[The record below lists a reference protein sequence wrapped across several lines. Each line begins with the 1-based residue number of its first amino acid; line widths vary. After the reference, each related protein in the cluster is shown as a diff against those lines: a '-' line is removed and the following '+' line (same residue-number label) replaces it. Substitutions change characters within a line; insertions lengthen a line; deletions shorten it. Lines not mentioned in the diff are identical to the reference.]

1 MTNKKFKK
9 AAMALALTACVAAA
23 PLTANAESSENAV
36 DAQVPA
42 AVDHAGTD
50 TAADAPEAE
59 APEKKSPPLVTIS
72 SETTEAAAPVENQ
85 EGDRAEGM
93 LEDRETEDKKITT
106 DVVYDERDITYNE
119 DGTPKTEDASGK
131 VVQKEED
138 KTPEEPGESE
148 TPKAPEEPGES
159 ETPKAPTEIS
169 SDETITD
176 IVGDA
181 GKEIGTA
188 TKKETTEQE
197 TTITP
202 TGPDSEELVDST
214 VNEDGSVTNRY
225 ETSHT
230 ADKTTT
236 NTTTGTVTA
245 DTKEIFVTDGKGV
258 DLKQEL
264 GKDYQEKLKWDT
276 VDGTSF
282 NGYTVGSM
290 EEDGDRQTYTLTK
303 HTEDTDLEMTGED
316 IAKLIEAD
324 YTKTENEDGS
334 YTLTKTIK
342 TAAGE
347 QTVYIK
353 VTGNKAS
360 KIVDTVLT
368 VDVKKGE
375 HTETGEVKQDEVK
388 LPNATDSGLT
398 FKDKDGNDIDVDLN
412 ELLKNEKTETVNENG
427 DKVITVKDGNK
438 TYEIV
443 YHETNEYTDAQV
455 KDIGADKLADLLNS
469 NPANGTF
476 TVKNGKVCKVVNGE
490 ACEISYDDA
499 TKLLKKVQ
507 ISVTMTDADNQL
519 SKDNGTLEDAK
530 LRAKKDALQKALA
543 EAIYACTGTT
553 VDPSSLSITDEDV
566 SLPEGVDN
574 VVANRDKLK
583 RTYIYTA
590 SDGKQYTFTYKF
602 AYDDTRNN
610 ITGFGDDVMKVGYFT
625 GGIHVKSEEDVEAA
639 DGKTDHKRALIES
652 GIFVSGDATAETNG
666 AYTTITKD
674 SPLYGLGV
682 DFKTAPKNAVAG
694 SIKSDDTGRIIEYQT
709 TDGKTIKLSYESVEV
724 PDSNLPSYAPVDGK
738 TNINSKSFTRVT
750 WEAWDLGEIRN
761 EEQADDQWTI
771 SSGKDESGGLTYTI
785 VDKKN
790 NVTYDDL
797 IRVGSNRFTK
807 TVEKDGVKTTYTIT
821 VEPGNLGEDMTLDKL
836 AERYGVDGT
845 AITVKDGVASFTR
858 DGKQYQV
865 GYGSQLKIET
875 VLTTEGTVTTDAD
888 QAELL
893 EKIQQ
898 MQKDLQDGEIL
909 DVGGYQVTI
918 STSKDEIIEIL
929 HKVGETTDFTRLTR
943 EELKALLEKE
953 KAEADA
959 AGKSYTG
966 DMDVSHPEYSNKNL
980 YGKPDTGI
988 FATKKKE
995 YLSYD
1000 GNYIQHLELN
1010 ATTKADLLKDAD
1022 GNVSQTD
1029 CVLVDKKL
1037 EYSDDLDKLID
1048 SQGTSVVNLQDK
1060 IGYDIPMDRYEYAR
1074 TSFSDGDKL
1083 NWNVRNNHPTAST
1096 YYKVTGTVAYNQYKP
1111 EDGKTKFTQEE
1122 AEALLKKLQEEGY
1135 ADASIVAFYSTEHSH
1150 MQTDENATYRIYL
1163 NKSKLTSYGYL
1174 SYDSNTCTNAHNWNQ
1189 PMYGLSNRVF
1199 NPDAYC
1205 GGYDL
1210 GLTGFRQVDDK
1221 TFVAQ
1226 GKKTITVSRI
1236 LPATTLT
1243 NNHLTITDSAQKADT
1258 GSGVSGRYNYTTTV
1272 SGSRVNYSALGTA
1285 THETWK
1291 EAAQQTTERTGE
1303 QGDGTLSYTYRST
1316 QDASVD
1322 AESAHKEETVVRH
1335 GTADYEYTYT
1345 ASKDEVEITT
1355 DSRTETTTP
1364 ETPETPDTPVSPED
1378 PTTPPVQD
1386 ATPDAPAE
1394 TPVTPENP
1402 ADSPVQ
1408 DATPDAAPAAAAT
1421 ATRLPQTGVNWI
1433 AALAMS
1439 LSGLTLMAAGAFT
1452 SLFRKSKH

>member
-9 AAMALALTACVAAA
+9 AAMALALTACVAAT
-23 PLTANAESSENAV
+23 PLAANAETPENAV
-36 DAQVPA
+36 PVENKERS
-42 AVDHAGTD
+42 
-50 TAADAPEAE
+50 EAE
-59 APEKKSPPLVTIS
+59 TPAQQA
-72 SETTEAAAPVENQ
+72 SESANTAPVENQ
-85 EGDRAEGM
+85 EHKNAEGI

-106 DVVYDERDITYNE
+106 DVEYTDREFTYNE
-119 DGTPKTEDASGK
+119 DGTVKSEESSGPI
-131 VVQKEED
+131 VQKEMDKSTEAASGETAGEGKD
-138 KTPEEPGESE
+138 SEGSAKTPEAGETTEEGKGIEAPDADISEPV
-148 TPKAPEEPGES
+148 K
-159 ETPKAPTEIS
+159 
-169 SDETITD
+169 
-176 IVGDA
+176 DA
-181 GKEIGTA
+181 EGKIIGTA
-188 TKKETTEQE
+188 SKEERTEQE

-202 TGPDSEELVDST
+202 TSPDSEKLVDST
-214 VNEDGSVTNRY
+214 VNPDGSVTNRY

-245 DTKEIFVTDGKGV
+245 DTKEIFVTDGKEV

-303 HTEDTDLEMTGED
+303 HTKDTDLEMTGED
-316 IAKLIEAD
+316 LAKLLEAD
-324 YTKTENEDGS
+324 YTKTENDDGS
-334 YTLTKTIK
+334 YTLTKSIRTS
-342 TAAGE
+342 AGE
-347 QTVYIK
+347 QTVYIT
-353 VTGNKAS
+353 VTGNKATRT
-360 KIVDTVLT
+360 VDTTLK
-368 VDVKKGE
+368 VDVKKSE
-375 HTETGEVKQDEVK
+375 HTGSAEVKQDDVM
-388 LPNATDSGLT
+388 LPNKTDKTLT
-398 FKDKDGNDIDVDLN
+398 FTDKNSNTFHVDLD
-412 ELLKNEKTETVNENG
+412 ELLQKPDKTESTNAAG
-427 DKVITVKDGNK
+427 DKVITVKDGSK

-443 YHETNEYTDAQV
+443 YHETSEYADAQV
-455 KDIGADKLADLLNS
+455 KDMSADELAKLLNS
-469 NPANGTF
+469 NPGNGTF
-476 TVKNGKVCKVVNGE
+476 TVKDGKVCKVVNGE
-490 ACEISYDDA
+490 ACEISYNDA
-499 TKLLKKVQ
+499 SQLLKKVQ

-519 SKDNGTLEDAK
+519 SKDNGTLEDAE
-530 LRAKKDALQKALA
+530 LRAKKAALQKALA
-543 EAIYACTGTT
+543 DAIEACTGTK
-553 VDPSSLSITDEDV
+553 VDPSSLNITDEDV
-566 SLPEGVDN
+566 SLPEGVEN
-574 VVANRDKLK
+574 VFENRDKLK

-590 SDGKQYTFTYKF
+590 SDGKKYTFTYNFVYNDKPSSVSG
-602 AYDDTRNN
+602 AGYK
-610 ITGFGDDVMKVGYFT
+610 GAGYFMD
-625 GGIHVKSEEDVEAA
+625 GIHVGTEEIVADA
-639 DGKTDHKRALIES
+639 DGKTDHKSTLIES
-652 GIFVSGDATAETNG
+652 GVFVSGNATTDANG

-694 SIKSDDTGRIIEYQT
+694 SIKYDDTGRIIEYQT

-750 WEAWDLGEIRN
+750 WEAWDLGEIHN
-761 EEQADDQWTI
+761 EEQADDQWTL
-771 SSGKDESGGLTYTI
+771 SSSKDESGSLTYTI

-790 NVTYDDL
+790 NVTYDNL
-797 IRVGSNRFTK
+797 VRVGSNSYTK
-807 TVEKDGVKTTYTIT
+807 TVTDENGVKTTYTVT
-821 VEPGNLGEDMTLDKL
+821 VEPGSLSESRALTEL
-836 AERYGVDGT
+836 AERYGVDRT
-845 AITVKDGVASFTR
+845 AITVKDGVASFTK

-865 GYGSQLKIET
+865 SYGSQLKIET

-909 DVGGYQVTI
+909 DVGGYQVTF
-918 STSKDEIIEIL
+918 STTKEEIIEIL

-980 YGKPDTGI
+980 YGRPDTGI

-1096 YYKVTGTVAYNQYKP
+1096 YYKVSGTVAYNQYKL
-1111 EDGKTKFTQEE
+1111 EDSTSELTKEQ
-1122 AEALLKKLQEEGY
+1122 AEALLKKLQAEGY
-1135 ADASIVAFYSTEHSH
+1135 ADASIVTFYTTEHEH
-1150 MQTDENATYRIYL
+1150 QQTERNASYRIYL
-1163 NKSKLTSYGYL
+1163 NKSELISYGYL

-1189 PMYGLSNRVF
+1189 AMYGLSNKYF

-1210 GLTGFRQVDDK
+1210 GLTGFRQVEDG

-1364 ETPETPDTPVSPED
+1364 ETPETPDTPVSPEG

-1386 ATPDAPAE
+1386 ATPDDAE

-1402 ADSPVQ
+1402 ANPSVQ
-1408 DATPDAAPAAAAT
+1408 DATPDTVAA
-1421 ATRLPQTGVNWI
+1421 LPKTGVNWFT
-1433 AALAMS
+1433 ALAMA
-1439 LSGLTLMAAGAFT
+1439 LSGMALTVAGAFT
-1452 SLFRKSKH
+1452 SLFAKSKH

>member
-9 AAMALALTACVAAA
+9 AAMALALTACVAAT
-23 PLTANAESSENAV
+23 PLAANAETPENAV
-36 DAQVPA
+36 PVENKERS
-42 AVDHAGTD
+42 
-50 TAADAPEAE
+50 EAE
-59 APEKKSPPLVTIS
+59 TPAQQA
-72 SETTEAAAPVENQ
+72 SESANTAPVENQ
-85 EGDRAEGM
+85 EHKNAEGI

-106 DVVYDERDITYNE
+106 DVEYTDREFTYNE
-119 DGTPKTEDASGK
+119 DGTVKSEESSGPI
-131 VVQKEED
+131 VQKEMDKSTEAASGETAGEGKD
-138 KTPEEPGESE
+138 SEGSAKTPEAGETTEEGKGIEAPDADISEPV
-148 TPKAPEEPGES
+148 K
-159 ETPKAPTEIS
+159 
-169 SDETITD
+169 
-176 IVGDA
+176 DA
-181 GKEIGTA
+181 EGKIIGTA
-188 TKKETTEQE
+188 SKEERTEQE

-202 TGPDSEELVDST
+202 TSPDSEKLVDST
-214 VNEDGSVTNRY
+214 VNPDGSVTNRY

-245 DTKEIFVTDGKGV
+245 DTKEIFVTDGKEV

-290 EEDGDRQTYTLTK
+290 KEDGDRQTYTLTK

-316 IAKLIEAD
+316 LAKLLEAD
-324 YTKTENEDGS
+324 YTKTENDDGS
-334 YTLTKTIK
+334 YTLTKSIRTS
-342 TAAGE
+342 AGE
-347 QTVYIK
+347 QTVYIT
-353 VTGNKAS
+353 VTGNKATRT
-360 KIVDTVLT
+360 VDTTLK
-368 VDVKKGE
+368 VDVKKSE
-375 HTETGEVKQDEVK
+375 HTGSAEVKQDDVT
-388 LPNATDSGLT
+388 LPNKTDKTLT
-398 FKDKDGNDIDVDLN
+398 FTDKDNNTFSVDLD
-412 ELLKNEKTETVNENG
+412 ELLQKQDKTESTNAAG
-427 DKVITVKDGNK
+427 DKVITVKDGSK

-443 YHETNEYTDAQV
+443 YHETSEYADAQV
-455 KDIGADKLADLLNS
+455 KDMSADELAKLLNS
-469 NPANGTF
+469 NPGNGTF
-476 TVKNGKVCKVVNGE
+476 TVKDGKVCKVVNGE

-499 TKLLKKVQ
+499 SQLLKKVQ

-519 SKDNGTLEDAK
+519 SKDNGTLEDAE
-530 LRAKKDALQKALA
+530 LRAKKAALQKALA
-543 EAIYACTGTT
+543 DAIEACTGTK
-553 VDPSSLSITDEDV
+553 VDPASLTLTDEDV
-566 SLPEGVDN
+566 SFPKEN
-574 VVANRDKLK
+574 ISANKDVLN
-583 RTYIYTA
+583 RTYVYTA
-590 SDGKQYTFTYKF
+590 SDGKKYTFTYNFVYNDKPSSVSG
-602 AYDDTRNN
+602 AGYK
-610 ITGFGDDVMKVGYFT
+610 GAGYFMD
-625 GGIHVKSEEDVEAA
+625 GIHVGTEEIVADA
-639 DGKTDHKRALIES
+639 DGKTDHKSTLIES
-652 GIFVSGDATAETNG
+652 GVFVSGNATTDANG

-694 SIKSDDTGRIIEYQT
+694 SIKYDDTGRIIEYQT

-738 TNINSKSFTRVT
+738 TNINSQSFTRVT

-771 SSGKDESGGLTYTI
+771 SSGKDESGSLTYTI

-797 IRVGSNRFTK
+797 IRVGSNSYTK
-807 TVEKDGVKTTYTIT
+807 TVTDENGVKTTYTVT
-821 VEPGNLGEDMTLDKL
+821 VEPGSLSESRALTEL
-836 AERYGVDGT
+836 AERYGVEAA

-888 QAELL
+888 QTELL

-953 KAEADA
+953 KSEADA

-1096 YYKVTGTVAYNQYKP
+1096 YYKVSGTVAYNQYKL
-1111 EDGKTKFTQEE
+1111 EDSTSELTKEQ
-1122 AEALLKKLQEEGY
+1122 AEALLKKLQAEGY
-1135 ADASIVAFYSTEHSH
+1135 ADASIVTFYTTEHEH
-1150 MQTDENATYRIYL
+1150 QQTERNASYRIYL
-1163 NKSKLTSYGYL
+1163 NKSELISYGYL

-1189 PMYGLSNRVF
+1189 AMYGLSNKYF

-1210 GLTGFRQVDDK
+1210 GLTGFRQVEDG

-1364 ETPETPDTPVSPED
+1364 ETPDTPDTPVSPVSPEG

-1386 ATPDAPAE
+1386 ATPDEAE
-1394 TPVTPENP
+1394 TPVNPENP
-1402 ADSPVQ
+1402 ANPSVQ
-1408 DATPDAAPAAAAT
+1408 DATPDSTVAA
-1421 ATRLPQTGVNWI
+1421 LPKTGVNWFT
-1433 AALAMS
+1433 ALAMA
-1439 LSGLTLMAAGAFT
+1439 LSGMALTVAGAFT
-1452 SLFRKSKH
+1452 SLFAKSKH

>member
-9 AAMALALTACVAAA
+9 AAMALALTACVAAT
-23 PLTANAESSENAV
+23 PLAANAETPENAV
-36 DAQVPA
+36 PVENKERS
-42 AVDHAGTD
+42 
-50 TAADAPEAE
+50 EAE
-59 APEKKSPPLVTIS
+59 TPAQQA
-72 SETTEAAAPVENQ
+72 SESANTAPVENQ
-85 EGDRAEGM
+85 EHENAEGI

-106 DVVYDERDITYNE
+106 DVEYTDREFTYNE
-119 DGTPKTEDASGK
+119 DGTVKSEESSGDI
-131 VVQKEED
+131 VQKEMD
-138 KTPEEPGESE
+138 KSTEAASGETTEEGKGIEAPDADISE
-148 TPKAPEEPGES
+148 PVK
-159 ETPKAPTEIS
+159 
-169 SDETITD
+169 
-176 IVGDA
+176 DA
-181 GKEIGTA
+181 EGKIIGTA
-188 TKKETTEQE
+188 SKEERTEQE

-202 TGPDSEELVDST
+202 TSPDSEKLVDST
-214 VNEDGSVTNRY
+214 VNPDGSVTNRY

-245 DTKEIFVTDGKGV
+245 DTKEIFVTDGKEV

-264 GKDYQEKLKWDT
+264 GEDYQEKLKWDT

-303 HTEDTDLEMTGED
+303 HTKDTDLEMTGED
-316 IAKLIEAD
+316 LAKLLEAD
-324 YTKTENEDGS
+324 YTKTENDDGS
-334 YTLTKTIK
+334 YTLTKSIRTS
-342 TAAGE
+342 AGE
-347 QTVYIK
+347 QTVYIT
-353 VTGNKAS
+353 VTGNKATRT
-360 KIVDTVLT
+360 VDTTLK
-368 VDVKKGE
+368 VDVKKSE
-375 HTETGEVKQDEVK
+375 HSGTADVKQDDVT
-388 LPNATDSGLT
+388 LPNKTDKTLT
-398 FKDKDGNDIDVDLN
+398 FTDKDNNTFSVDLD
-412 ELLKNEKTETVNENG
+412 ELLQKQDKTESTNAAG
-427 DKVITVKDGNK
+427 DKVITVKGGSK

-443 YHETNEYTDAQV
+443 YHETSEYADAQV
-455 KDIGADKLADLLNS
+455 KDMSADELAKLLNS
-469 NPANGTF
+469 DPGNGTF
-476 TVKNGKVCKVVNGE
+476 TVKDGKVCKVVNGE

-499 TKLLKKVQ
+499 SQLLKKVQ

-519 SKDNGTLEDAK
+519 SKDNGTLEDAE
-530 LRAKKDALQKALA
+530 LRAKKAALQKALA
-543 EAIYACTGTT
+543 DAIEACTGTK
-553 VDPSSLSITDEDV
+553 VDPASLTLTDEDV
-566 SLPEGVDN
+566 SFPKEN
-574 VVANRDKLK
+574 ISANKDVLN
-583 RTYIYTA
+583 RTYVYTA
-590 SDGKQYTFTYKF
+590 SDGKKYTFTYNFVYNDKPSSVSG
-602 AYDDTRNN
+602 AGYK
-610 ITGFGDDVMKVGYFT
+610 GAGYFMD
-625 GGIHVKSEEDVEAA
+625 GIHVGTEEIVADA
-639 DGKTDHKRALIES
+639 DGKTDHKSTLIES
-652 GIFVSGDATAETNG
+652 GVFVSGNATTDANG

-694 SIKSDDTGRIIEYQT
+694 SIKYDDTGRIIEYQT

-724 PDSNLPSYAPVDGK
+724 PDSDLPSYAPVDGK
-738 TNINSKSFTRVT
+738 TNINSQSFTRVT

-797 IRVGSNRFTK
+797 IRVGSNSYTK
-807 TVEKDGVKTTYTIT
+807 TVTDENGVKTTYTVT
-821 VEPGNLGEDMTLDKL
+821 VEPGSLSESRALTEL
-836 AERYGVDGT
+836 AERYGVDAA

-909 DVGGYQVTI
+909 DVGGYQVTF
-918 STSKDEIIEIL
+918 STTKEEIIEIL

-953 KAEADA
+953 KSEADA

-1010 ATTKADLLKDAD
+1010 ATTKTDLLKDAD

-1096 YYKVTGTVAYNQYKP
+1096 YYKVSGTVAYNQYKL
-1111 EDGKTKFTQEE
+1111 EDSTSELTKEQ
-1122 AEALLKKLQEEGY
+1122 AEALLKKLQAEGY
-1135 ADASIVAFYSTEHSH
+1135 ADASIVTFYTTEHEH
-1150 MQTDENATYRIYL
+1150 QQTSANASYRIYL
-1163 NKSKLTSYGYL
+1163 NKSELVSYGYL
-1174 SYDSNTCTNAHNWNQ
+1174 SYDSNTCVNAHNWNQ
-1189 PMYGLSNRVF
+1189 EMYGLKNKVF

-1210 GLTGFRQVDDK
+1210 GLTGFRQVEDG

-1303 QGDGTLSYTYRST
+1303 QVDGTLSYTYRST

-1364 ETPETPDTPVSPED
+1364 ETPETPDTPVSPEG

-1386 ATPDAPAE
+1386 ATPDDAE

-1402 ADSPVQ
+1402 ANPSVQ
-1408 DATPDAAPAAAAT
+1408 DATPDTVAA
-1421 ATRLPQTGVNWI
+1421 LPKTGVNWFT
-1433 AALAMS
+1433 ALAMA
-1439 LSGLTLMAAGAFT
+1439 LSGMALTVAGAFT
-1452 SLFRKSKH
+1452 SLFAKSKH

>member
-9 AAMALALTACVAAA
+9 AAMALALTACVAAT
-23 PLTANAESSENAV
+23 PLAANAETPENAV
-36 DAQVPA
+36 PVENKERS
-42 AVDHAGTD
+42 
-50 TAADAPEAE
+50 EAE
-59 APEKKSPPLVTIS
+59 TPAQQA
-72 SETTEAAAPVENQ
+72 SESANTAPVENQ
-85 EGDRAEGM
+85 EHKNAEGI

-106 DVVYDERDITYNE
+106 DVEYTDREFTYNE
-119 DGTPKTEDASGK
+119 DGTVKSEESSGHI
-131 VVQKEED
+131 VQKEMDKSTEAASGETAGEGKD
-138 KTPEEPGESE
+138 SEGSAKTPEAGETTEEGKGIEAPDADISEPV
-148 TPKAPEEPGES
+148 KD
-159 ETPKAPTEIS
+159 TE
-169 SDETITD
+169 
-176 IVGDA
+176 
-181 GKEIGTA
+181 GKVIGTA
-188 TKKETTEQE
+188 SKEERTEQE

-202 TGPDSEELVDST
+202 TSPDSEKLVDST
-214 VNEDGSVTNRY
+214 VNPDGSVTNRY

-245 DTKEIFVTDGKGV
+245 DTKEIFVTDGKEV

-316 IAKLIEAD
+316 LAKLLEAD
-324 YTKTENEDGS
+324 YTKTENDDGS
-334 YTLTKTIK
+334 YTLTKTIR
-342 TAAGE
+342 TSAGE
-347 QTVYIK
+347 QTVYIT
-353 VTGNKAS
+353 VTGNKATRT
-360 KIVDTVLT
+360 VDTVLN

-375 HTETGEVKQDEVK
+375 HSGTADVKQDDVT
-388 LPNATDSGLT
+388 LPNKTDKTLT
-398 FKDKDGNDIDVDLN
+398 FTDKNSNTFNVNLD
-412 ELLKNEKTETVNENG
+412 ELLQKPDKTESTNAAG
-427 DKVITVKDGNK
+427 DKVITVKDGSK
-438 TYEIV
+438 TYEII

-455 KDIGADKLADLLNS
+455 KDLSADELAGLLNS
-469 NPANGTF
+469 NSANGEF
-476 TVKNGKVCKVVNGE
+476 IVKDGKVCKVVNGE

-499 TKLLKKVQ
+499 SQLLKKVQ

-519 SKDNGTLEDAK
+519 SKDNGTLEDAE
-530 LRAKKDALQKALA
+530 LRAKKAALQKALA
-543 EAIYACTGTT
+543 EAIEACTGTK
-553 VDPSSLSITDEDV
+553 VDPASLTLTDEDV
-566 SLPEGVDN
+566 SFPKEN
-574 VVANRDKLK
+574 ISANKDVLN
-583 RTYIYTA
+583 RTYVYTA
-590 SDGKQYTFTYKF
+590 SDGKKYTFTYNFVYNDKPSSVSG
-602 AYDDTRNN
+602 AGYK
-610 ITGFGDDVMKVGYFT
+610 GAGYFMD
-625 GGIHVKSEEDVEAA
+625 GIHVGTEEIVADA
-639 DGKTDHKRALIES
+639 DGKTDHKSTLIES
-652 GIFVSGDATAETNG
+652 GVFVSGNATTDANG

-694 SIKSDDTGRIIEYQT
+694 SIKYDDTGRIIEYQT

-738 TNINSKSFTRVT
+738 TNINSQSFTRVT

-797 IRVGSNRFTK
+797 IRVGSNSYTK
-807 TVEKDGVKTTYTIT
+807 TVTDENGVKTTYTVT
-821 VEPGNLGEDMTLDKL
+821 VEPGSLSESRALTEL
-836 AERYGVDGT
+836 AERYGVDAA

-1096 YYKVTGTVAYNQYKP
+1096 YYKVSGTVAYNQYKLA
-1111 EDGKTKFTQEE
+1111 DGTPDLTKEQ
-1122 AEALLKKLQEEGY
+1122 AEALLKKLQAEGY
-1135 ADASIVAFYSTEHSH
+1135 ADASIVTFYTTEHEH
-1150 MQTDENATYRIYL
+1150 QQTSANASYRIYL
-1163 NKSKLTSYGYL
+1163 NKSELVSYGYL
-1174 SYDSNTCTNAHNWNQ
+1174 SYDSNTCVNAHNWNQ
-1189 PMYGLSNRVF
+1189 EMYGLKNQYF

-1210 GLTGFRQVDDK
+1210 GLTGFRQVEDG

-1303 QGDGTLSYTYRST
+1303 QVDGTLSYTYRST

-1364 ETPETPDTPVSPED
+1364 ETPEAPDTPVSPEG

-1386 ATPDAPAE
+1386 ATPDDAE
-1394 TPVTPENP
+1394 TPVTPGNP
-1402 ADSPVQ
+1402 ANPSVQ
-1408 DATPDAAPAAAAT
+1408 DATPDTVAA
-1421 ATRLPQTGVNWI
+1421 LPKTGVNWFT
-1433 AALAMS
+1433 ALAMA
-1439 LSGLTLMAAGAFT
+1439 LSGMALTVAGAFT
-1452 SLFRKSKH
+1452 SLFAKSKH

>member
-9 AAMALALTACVAAA
+9 AAMALALTACVAAT
-23 PLTANAESSENAV
+23 PLAANAETPENAV
-36 DAQVPA
+36 PVENKERS
-42 AVDHAGTD
+42 
-50 TAADAPEAE
+50 EAE
-59 APEKKSPPLVTIS
+59 TPAQQA
-72 SETTEAAAPVENQ
+72 SESANTAPVENQ
-85 EGDRAEGM
+85 EHENAEGI

-106 DVVYDERDITYNE
+106 DVEYTDREFTYNE
-119 DGTPKTEDASGK
+119 DGTVKSEESSGAI
-131 VVQKEED
+131 VQKEMD
-138 KTPEEPGESE
+138 KSTEAASGETAGEGKDSEGSAETPEAGETTE
-148 TPKAPEEPGES
+148 EGKGIKAPDADISEPV
-159 ETPKAPTEIS
+159 K
-169 SDETITD
+169 
-176 IVGDA
+176 DA
-181 GKEIGTA
+181 EGKIIGTA
-188 TKKETTEQE
+188 SKEERTEQE

-202 TGPDSEELVDST
+202 TSPDSEKLVDST
-214 VNEDGSVTNRY
+214 VNPDGSVTNRY

-245 DTKEIFVTDGKGV
+245 DTKEIFVTDGKEV

-316 IAKLIEAD
+316 LAKLLEAD
-324 YTKTENEDGS
+324 YTKTENDDGS
-334 YTLTKTIK
+334 YTLTKTIR
-342 TAAGE
+342 TSAGE
-347 QTVYIK
+347 QTVYIT
-353 VTGNKAS
+353 VTGNKATRT
-360 KIVDTVLT
+360 VDTVLN

-375 HTETGEVKQDEVK
+375 HSGTADVKQDDVT
-388 LPNATDSGLT
+388 LPNKTDKTLT
-398 FKDKDGNDIDVDLN
+398 FTDKNSNTFNVDLD
-412 ELLKNEKTETVNENG
+412 ELLQKPDKTESTNAAG
-427 DKVITVKDGNK
+427 DKVITVKDGSK
-438 TYEIV
+438 TYEII

-455 KDIGADKLADLLNS
+455 KDLSADELAGLLNS
-469 NPANGTF
+469 NSANGEF
-476 TVKNGKVCKVVNGE
+476 IVKDGKVCKVVNGE

-499 TKLLKKVQ
+499 SQLLKKVQ

-519 SKDNGTLEDAK
+519 SKDNGTLEDAE
-530 LRAKKDALQKALA
+530 LRAKKAALQKALA
-543 EAIYACTGTT
+543 EAIEACTGTK
-553 VDPSSLSITDEDV
+553 VDPASLTLTDEDV
-566 SLPEGVDN
+566 SFPKEN
-574 VVANRDKLK
+574 ISANKDVLN
-583 RTYIYTA
+583 RTYVYTA
-590 SDGKQYTFTYKF
+590 SDGKKYTFTYNFVYNDKPSSVSG
-602 AYDDTRNN
+602 AGYK
-610 ITGFGDDVMKVGYFT
+610 GAGYFMD
-625 GGIHVKSEEDVEAA
+625 GIHVGTEEIVADA
-639 DGKTDHKRALIES
+639 DGKTDHKSTLIES
-652 GIFVSGDATAETNG
+652 GVFVSGNATTDANG

-694 SIKSDDTGRIIEYQT
+694 SIKYDDTGRIIEYQT

-750 WEAWDLGEIRN
+750 WEAWNLGEIHN
-761 EEQADDQWTI
+761 EEQADDQWTL
-771 SSGKDESGGLTYTI
+771 SSGKDESGSLTYTI

-797 IRVGSNRFTK
+797 VRVGSNSYTK
-807 TVEKDGVKTTYTIT
+807 TVTDENGVKTTYTIT
-821 VEPGNLGEDMTLDKL
+821 VEPGSLSESRALTEL
-836 AERYGVDGT
+836 AERYGVDAA

-980 YGKPDTGI
+980 YGRPDTGI

-1096 YYKVTGTVAYNQYKP
+1096 YYKVSGTVAYNQYKP
-1111 EDGKTKFTQEE
+1111 ADGTSDLTKEQ
-1122 AEALLKKLQEEGY
+1122 AEALLKKLQAEGY
-1135 ADASIVAFYSTEHSH
+1135 ADASIVTFYTTEHEH
-1150 MQTDENATYRIYL
+1150 QQTERNASYRIYL
-1163 NKSKLTSYGYL
+1163 NKSELISYGYL

-1189 PMYGLSNRVF
+1189 AMYGLSNKYF

-1210 GLTGFRQVDDK
+1210 GLTGFRQVEDG

-1364 ETPETPDTPVSPED
+1364 ETPETPDTPVSPEG

-1386 ATPDAPAE
+1386 ATPDDAE

-1402 ADSPVQ
+1402 TNPPVQ
-1408 DATPDAAPAAAAT
+1408 DATPDSTVAA
-1421 ATRLPQTGVNWI
+1421 LPKTGVNWFT
-1433 AALAMS
+1433 ALAMA
-1439 LSGLTLMAAGAFT
+1439 LSGMALTVAGAFT
-1452 SLFRKSKH
+1452 SLFAKSKH

>member
-9 AAMALALTACVAAA
+9 AAMALALTACVAAT
-23 PLTANAESSENAV
+23 PLAANAETPENAV
-36 DAQVPA
+36 PVENKERS
-42 AVDHAGTD
+42 
-50 TAADAPEAE
+50 EAE
-59 APEKKSPPLVTIS
+59 TPAQQA
-72 SETTEAAAPVENQ
+72 SESANTAPVENQ
-85 EGDRAEGM
+85 EHENAEGI

-106 DVVYDERDITYNE
+106 DVEYTDREFTYNE
-119 DGTPKTEDASGK
+119 DGTVKSEESSGDI
-131 VVQKEED
+131 VQKEMD
-138 KTPEEPGESE
+138 KSTEAASGETTEEGKGIEAPDADISE
-148 TPKAPEEPGES
+148 PVK
-159 ETPKAPTEIS
+159 
-169 SDETITD
+169 
-176 IVGDA
+176 DA
-181 GKEIGTA
+181 EGKIIGTA
-188 TKKETTEQE
+188 SKEERTEQE

-202 TGPDSEELVDST
+202 TSPDSEKLVDST
-214 VNEDGSVTNRY
+214 VNPDGSVTNRY

-245 DTKEIFVTDGKGV
+245 DTKEIFVTDGKEV

-264 GKDYQEKLKWDT
+264 GEDYQEKLKWDT

-303 HTEDTDLEMTGED
+303 HTKDTDLEMTGED
-316 IAKLIEAD
+316 LAKLLEAD
-324 YTKTENEDGS
+324 YTKTENDDGS
-334 YTLTKTIK
+334 YTLTKSIRTS
-342 TAAGE
+342 AGE
-347 QTVYIK
+347 QTVYIT
-353 VTGNKAS
+353 VTGNKATRT
-360 KIVDTVLT
+360 VDTTLK
-368 VDVKKGE
+368 VDVKKSE
-375 HTETGEVKQDEVK
+375 HSGTADVKQDDVT
-388 LPNATDSGLT
+388 LPNKTDKTLT
-398 FKDKDGNDIDVDLN
+398 FTDKDNNTFSVDLD
-412 ELLKNEKTETVNENG
+412 ELLQKQDKTESTNATG
-427 DKVITVKDGNK
+427 DKVITVKDGSK

-443 YHETNEYTDAQV
+443 YHETSEYADAQV
-455 KDIGADKLADLLNS
+455 KDLSADELAKLLNS
-469 NPANGTF
+469 NPGNGTF
-476 TVKNGKVCKVVNGE
+476 TVKDGKVCKVVNGE

-499 TKLLKKVQ
+499 SQLLKKVQ

-519 SKDNGTLEDAK
+519 SKDNGTLEDAE
-530 LRAKKDALQKALA
+530 LRAKKAALQKALA
-543 EAIYACTGTT
+543 DAIEACTGTK
-553 VDPSSLSITDEDV
+553 VDPASLTLTDEDV
-566 SLPEGVDN
+566 SFPKEN
-574 VVANRDKLK
+574 ISANKDVLN
-583 RTYIYTA
+583 RTYVYTA
-590 SDGKQYTFTYKF
+590 SDGKKYTFTYNFVYNDKPSSVSG
-602 AYDDTRNN
+602 AGYK
-610 ITGFGDDVMKVGYFT
+610 GAGYFMD
-625 GGIHVKSEEDVEAA
+625 GIHVGTEEIVADA
-639 DGKTDHKRALIES
+639 DGKTDHKSTLIES
-652 GIFVSGDATAETNG
+652 GVFVSGNATTDANG

-694 SIKSDDTGRIIEYQT
+694 SIKYDDTGRIIEYQT

-738 TNINSKSFTRVT
+738 TNINSQSFTRVT

-771 SSGKDESGGLTYTI
+771 SSGKDESGSLTYTI

-797 IRVGSNRFTK
+797 IRVGSNSYTK
-807 TVEKDGVKTTYTIT
+807 TVTDENGVKTTYTIT
-821 VEPGNLGEDMTLDKL
+821 VEPGNLDEDMTLAKL
-836 AERYGVDGT
+836 AERYGVDAA

-980 YGKPDTGI
+980 YGRPDTGI

-1096 YYKVTGTVAYNQYKP
+1096 YYKVSGTVAYNQYKP
-1111 EDGKTKFTQEE
+1111 ADGTSDLTKEQ
-1122 AEALLKKLQEEGY
+1122 AEALLKQLQAEGY
-1135 ADASIVAFYSTEHSH
+1135 ADASIVTFYTTEHEH
-1150 MQTDENATYRIYL
+1150 QQTERNASYRIYL
-1163 NKSKLTSYGYL
+1163 NKSELISYGYL

-1189 PMYGLSNRVF
+1189 AMYGLSNKYF
-1199 NPDAYC
+1199 NRDAYC

-1210 GLTGFRQVDDK
+1210 GLTGFRQVEDG

-1258 GSGVSGRYNYTTTV
+1258 GSEVSGRYNYTTTV

-1364 ETPETPDTPVSPED
+1364 ETPETPDTPVSPEG

-1386 ATPDAPAE
+1386 ATPEDAE
-1394 TPVTPENP
+1394 TPVNPENP
-1402 ADSPVQ
+1402 ANPSVQ
-1408 DATPDAAPAAAAT
+1408 DATPDTVAA
-1421 ATRLPQTGVNWI
+1421 LPKTGVNWFT
-1433 AALAMS
+1433 ALAMA
-1439 LSGLTLMAAGAFT
+1439 LSGMALMAAGAFT
-1452 SLFRKSKH
+1452 SLFAKSKH

>member
-9 AAMALALTACVAAA
+9 AAMALALTACVAAT
-23 PLTANAESSENAV
+23 PLAANAETPENAV
-36 DAQVPA
+36 PVENKERS
-42 AVDHAGTD
+42 
-50 TAADAPEAE
+50 EAE
-59 APEKKSPPLVTIS
+59 TPAQQA
-72 SETTEAAAPVENQ
+72 SESANTAPVENQ
-85 EGDRAEGM
+85 EHENAEGI

-106 DVVYDERDITYNE
+106 DVEYTDREFTYNE
-119 DGTPKTEDASGK
+119 DGTVKSEESSGAI
-131 VVQKEED
+131 VQKEMD
-138 KTPEEPGESE
+138 KSTEAASGETAGEGKDSEGSAETPEAGETTEEGKGIEAPDADISEPV
-148 TPKAPEEPGES
+148 K
-159 ETPKAPTEIS
+159 
-169 SDETITD
+169 
-176 IVGDA
+176 DA
-181 GKEIGTA
+181 EGKIIGTA
-188 TKKETTEQE
+188 SKEERTEQE

-202 TGPDSEELVDST
+202 TSPDSEKLVDST
-214 VNEDGSVTNRY
+214 VNPDGSVTNRY

-245 DTKEIFVTDGKGV
+245 DTKEIFVTDGKEV

-316 IAKLIEAD
+316 LAKLLEAD
-324 YTKTENEDGS
+324 YAKTENDDGS
-334 YTLTKTIK
+334 YTLTKSIRTS
-342 TAAGE
+342 AGE
-347 QTVYIK
+347 QTVYIT
-353 VTGNKAS
+353 VTGNKATRT
-360 KIVDTVLT
+360 VDTTLK
-368 VDVKKGE
+368 VDVKKSE
-375 HTETGEVKQDEVK
+375 HTGSAEVKQDDVT
-388 LPNATDSGLT
+388 LPNKTDKTLT
-398 FKDKDGNDIDVDLN
+398 FTDKDNNTFSVDLD
-412 ELLKNEKTETVNENG
+412 ELLQKQDKTESTNAAG
-427 DKVITVKDGNK
+427 DKVITVKDGSK
-438 TYEIV
+438 TYEII

-455 KDIGADKLADLLNS
+455 KDLSADELAGLLNS
-469 NPANGTF
+469 NSANGEF
-476 TVKNGKVCKVVNGE
+476 IVKDGKVCKVVNGE

-499 TKLLKKVQ
+499 TQLLKKVQ

-553 VDPSSLSITDEDV
+553 VDPSSLNITDEDV

-574 VVANRDKLK
+574 VFANADKLK

-602 AYDDTRNN
+602 AYDDTRNH

-625 GGIHVKSEEDVEAA
+625 GGIHVKPEEDVEAA
-639 DGKTDHKRALIES
+639 DGKTDHKSTLIES
-652 GIFVSGDATAETNG
+652 GVFVSGNATTDANG

-694 SIKSDDTGRIIEYQT
+694 SIKYDDTGRIIEYQT
-709 TDGKTIKLSYESVEV
+709 TDGKTIKLSYESVKV

-738 TNINSKSFTRVT
+738 TNINSQSFTRVT

-797 IRVGSNRFTK
+797 IRVGSNSYTK
-807 TVEKDGVKTTYTIT
+807 TVTDENGVKTTYTIT
-821 VEPGNLGEDMTLDKL
+821 VEPGNLDEDMTLAKL
-836 AERYGVDGT
+836 AERYGVEAA

-898 MQKDLQDGEIL
+898 MQKDLQDGEML

-980 YGKPDTGI
+980 YGKPNNSLYDSFRKT
-988 FATKKKE
+988 

-1096 YYKVTGTVAYNQYKP
+1096 YYKVSGTVAYNQYKP
-1111 EDGKTKFTQEE
+1111 ADGTSDLTKEQ
-1122 AEALLKKLQEEGY
+1122 AEALLKQLQAEGY
-1135 ADASIVAFYSTEHSH
+1135 TDASIVTFYTTEHEH
-1150 MQTDENATYRIYL
+1150 QQTSANASYRIYL
-1163 NKSKLTSYGYL
+1163 NKSELVSYGYL
-1174 SYDSNTCTNAHNWNQ
+1174 SYDSNTCVNAHNWNQ
-1189 PMYGLSNRVF
+1189 EMYGLKNKVF

-1210 GLTGFRQVDDK
+1210 GLTGFRQVEDG

-1243 NNHLTITDSAQKADT
+1243 NNHLTITDSAQKSDT
-1258 GSGVSGRYNYTTTV
+1258 GHAVSGRYSYTSTI
-1272 SGSRVNYSALGTA
+1272 SGSGVNYSALGTA

-1364 ETPETPDTPVSPED
+1364 ETPETPDPPVSPED

-1386 ATPDAPAE
+1386 ATPDDAE

-1402 ADSPVQ
+1402 ANPSVQ
-1408 DATPDAAPAAAAT
+1408 DATPDTVAA
-1421 ATRLPQTGVNWI
+1421 LPKTGVNWFT
-1433 AALAMS
+1433 ALAMA
-1439 LSGLTLMAAGAFT
+1439 LSGMALTVAGAFT
-1452 SLFRKSKH
+1452 SLFAKSKH

>member
-9 AAMALALTACVAAA
+9 AAMALALTACVAAT
-23 PLTANAESSENAV
+23 PLAANAETPENAV
-36 DAQVPA
+36 PVENKERS
-42 AVDHAGTD
+42 
-50 TAADAPEAE
+50 EAE
-59 APEKKSPPLVTIS
+59 TPAQQA
-72 SETTEAAAPVENQ
+72 SESANTAPVENQ
-85 EGDRAEGM
+85 ERKNAEGI

-106 DVVYDERDITYNE
+106 DVEYTDREFTYNE
-119 DGTPKTEDASGK
+119 DGTVKSEESSGPI
-131 VVQKEED
+131 VQKEMD
-138 KTPEEPGESE
+138 KSTEAASGETAGEGKDSEGSAETPEAGETTEEGKGIEAPDADISEPV
-148 TPKAPEEPGES
+148 K
-159 ETPKAPTEIS
+159 
-169 SDETITD
+169 
-176 IVGDA
+176 DA
-181 GKEIGTA
+181 EGKVIGTA
-188 TKKETTEQE
+188 SKEEHTDQE

-202 TGPDSEELVDST
+202 TSPDSEKLVDST
-214 VNEDGSVTNRY
+214 VNPDGSVTNRY

-245 DTKEIFVTDGKGV
+245 DTKEIFLTDGKEV

-303 HTEDTDLEMTGED
+303 HTEDTNLEMTGED
-316 IAKLIEAD
+316 LAKLLEAD
-324 YTKTENEDGS
+324 YTKTENDDGS
-334 YTLTKTIK
+334 YTLTKSIRTS
-342 TAAGE
+342 AGE
-347 QTVYIK
+347 QTVYIT
-353 VTGNKAS
+353 VTGNKATRT
-360 KIVDTVLT
+360 VDTTLK
-368 VDVKKGE
+368 VDVKKSE
-375 HTETGEVKQDEVK
+375 HTGSAEVKQDDVM
-388 LPNATDSGLT
+388 LPNKTDKTLT
-398 FKDKDGNDIDVDLN
+398 FTDKDNNTFSVDLD
-412 ELLKNEKTETVNENG
+412 ELLQKQDKTESTNAAG
-427 DKVITVKDGNK
+427 DKVITVKDGSK

-443 YHETNEYTDAQV
+443 YHETSEYADAQV
-455 KDIGADKLADLLNS
+455 KDMSADELAKLLNS
-469 NPANGTF
+469 NPGNGTF
-476 TVKNGKVCKVVNGE
+476 TVKDGKVCKVVNGE

-499 TKLLKKVQ
+499 SQLLKKVQ

-519 SKDNGTLEDAK
+519 SKDNGTLEDAE
-530 LRAKKDALQKALA
+530 LRAKKAALQKALA
-543 EAIYACTGTT
+543 DAIEACTGTK
-553 VDPSSLSITDEDV
+553 VDPASLTLTDEDV
-566 SLPEGVDN
+566 SFPKEN
-574 VVANRDKLK
+574 ISANKDVLN
-583 RTYIYTA
+583 RTYVYTA
-590 SDGKQYTFTYKF
+590 SDGKKYTFTYNFVYNDKPSSVSG
-602 AYDDTRNN
+602 AGYK
-610 ITGFGDDVMKVGYFT
+610 GAGYFMD
-625 GGIHVKSEEDVEAA
+625 GIHVGTEEIVADA
-639 DGKTDHKRALIES
+639 DGKTDHKSTLIES
-652 GIFVSGDATAETNG
+652 GVFVSGNATTDANG

-694 SIKSDDTGRIIEYQT
+694 SIKYDDTGRIIEYQT

-738 TNINSKSFTRVT
+738 TNINSQSFTRVT

-771 SSGKDESGGLTYTI
+771 SSGKDESDSLTYTI

-797 IRVGSNRFTK
+797 IRVGSNSYTK
-807 TVEKDGVKTTYTIT
+807 TVTDENGVKTTYTVT
-821 VEPGNLGEDMTLDKL
+821 VEPGSLSESRALTEL
-836 AERYGVDGT
+836 AERYGVDAA

-888 QAELL
+888 QTELL

-898 MQKDLQDGEIL
+898 MQEDLQDGEIL

-953 KAEADA
+953 KSEADA

-1096 YYKVTGTVAYNQYKP
+1096 YYKVSGTVAYNQYKL
-1111 EDGKTKFTQEE
+1111 EDSTSELTKEQ
-1122 AEALLKKLQEEGY
+1122 AEALLKKLQAEGY
-1135 ADASIVAFYSTEHSH
+1135 ADASIVTFYTTEHEH
-1150 MQTDENATYRIYL
+1150 QQTSANASYRIYL
-1163 NKSKLTSYGYL
+1163 NKSELVSYGYL
-1174 SYDSNTCTNAHNWNQ
+1174 SYDSNTCVNAHNWNQ
-1189 PMYGLSNRVF
+1189 EMYGLKNKVF

-1210 GLTGFRQVDDK
+1210 GLTGFRQVEDG

-1364 ETPETPDTPVSPED
+1364 ETPETPDTPVSPEG

-1386 ATPDAPAE
+1386 ATPDDAE

-1402 ADSPVQ
+1402 ANPSVQ
-1408 DATPDAAPAAAAT
+1408 DATPDTVAA
-1421 ATRLPQTGVNWI
+1421 LPKTGVNWFT
-1433 AALAMS
+1433 ALAMA
-1439 LSGLTLMAAGAFT
+1439 LSGMALTVAGAFT
-1452 SLFRKSKH
+1452 SLFAKSKH

>member
-9 AAMALALTACVAAA
+9 AAMALALTACVAAT
-23 PLTANAESSENAV
+23 PLAANAETPENAV
-36 DAQVPA
+36 PVENKERS
-42 AVDHAGTD
+42 
-50 TAADAPEAE
+50 EAE
-59 APEKKSPPLVTIS
+59 TPAQQA
-72 SETTEAAAPVENQ
+72 SESANTAPVENQ
-85 EGDRAEGM
+85 EHENAEGI

-106 DVVYDERDITYNE
+106 DVEYTDREFTYNE
-119 DGTPKTEDASGK
+119 DGTVKSEESSGDI
-131 VVQKEED
+131 VQKEMD
-138 KTPEEPGESE
+138 KSTEAASGETTEEGKGIEAPDADISE
-148 TPKAPEEPGES
+148 PVK
-159 ETPKAPTEIS
+159 
-169 SDETITD
+169 
-176 IVGDA
+176 DA
-181 GKEIGTA
+181 EGKIIGTA
-188 TKKETTEQE
+188 SKEERTEQE

-202 TGPDSEELVDST
+202 TSPDSEKLVDST
-214 VNEDGSVTNRY
+214 VNPDGSVTNRY

-245 DTKEIFVTDGKGV
+245 DTKEIFVTDGKEV

-264 GKDYQEKLKWDT
+264 GEDYQEKLKWDT

-303 HTEDTDLEMTGED
+303 HTKDTDLEMTGED
-316 IAKLIEAD
+316 LAKLLEAD
-324 YTKTENEDGS
+324 YTKTENDDGS
-334 YTLTKTIK
+334 YTLTKSIRTS
-342 TAAGE
+342 AGE
-347 QTVYIK
+347 QTVYIT
-353 VTGNKAS
+353 VTGNKATRT
-360 KIVDTVLT
+360 VDTTLK
-368 VDVKKGE
+368 VDVKKSE
-375 HTETGEVKQDEVK
+375 HSGTADVKQDDVT
-388 LPNATDSGLT
+388 LPNKTDKTLT
-398 FKDKDGNDIDVDLN
+398 FTDKDNNTFSVDLD
-412 ELLKNEKTETVNENG
+412 ELLQKQDKTESTNATG
-427 DKVITVKDGNK
+427 DKVITVKDGSK

-443 YHETNEYTDAQV
+443 YHETSEYADAQV
-455 KDIGADKLADLLNS
+455 KDMSADELAKLLNS
-469 NPANGTF
+469 NPGNGTF
-476 TVKNGKVCKVVNGE
+476 TVKDGKVCKVVNGE

-499 TKLLKKVQ
+499 SQLLKKVQ

-519 SKDNGTLEDAK
+519 SKDNGTLEDAE
-530 LRAKKDALQKALA
+530 LRAKKAALQKALA
-543 EAIYACTGTT
+543 DAIEACTGTK
-553 VDPSSLSITDEDV
+553 VDPASLTLTDEDV
-566 SLPEGVDN
+566 SFPKEN
-574 VVANRDKLK
+574 ISANKDVLN
-583 RTYIYTA
+583 RTYVYTA
-590 SDGKQYTFTYKF
+590 SDGKKYTFTYNFVYNDKPSSVSG
-602 AYDDTRNN
+602 AGYK
-610 ITGFGDDVMKVGYFT
+610 GAGYFMD
-625 GGIHVKSEEDVEAA
+625 GIHVGTEEIVADA
-639 DGKTDHKRALIES
+639 DGKTDHKSTLIES
-652 GIFVSGDATAETNG
+652 GVFVSGNATTDANG

-694 SIKSDDTGRIIEYQT
+694 SIKYDDTGRIIEYQT

-797 IRVGSNRFTK
+797 IRVGSNSYTK
-807 TVEKDGVKTTYTIT
+807 TVTDENGVKTTYTVT
-821 VEPGNLGEDMTLDKL
+821 VEPGSLSESRALTEL
-836 AERYGVDGT
+836 AERYGVDAA

-953 KAEADA
+953 KSEADA

-1096 YYKVTGTVAYNQYKP
+1096 YYKVSGTVAYNQYKL
-1111 EDGKTKFTQEE
+1111 EDSTSELTKEQ
-1122 AEALLKKLQEEGY
+1122 AEALLKKLQAEGY
-1135 ADASIVAFYSTEHSH
+1135 ADASIVTFYTTEHEH
-1150 MQTDENATYRIYL
+1150 QQTERNASYRIYL
-1163 NKSKLTSYGYL
+1163 NKSELISYGYL

-1189 PMYGLSNRVF
+1189 AMYGLSNKYF

-1364 ETPETPDTPVSPED
+1364 ETPDTPDTPASPEG

-1386 ATPDAPAE
+1386 ATPDEAE
-1394 TPVTPENP
+1394 TPANPENP
-1402 ADSPVQ
+1402 ANPSVQ
-1408 DATPDAAPAAAAT
+1408 DATPDTVAA
-1421 ATRLPQTGVNWI
+1421 LPKTGVNWT
-1433 AALAMS
+1433 AALAMA
-1439 LSGLTLMAAGAFT
+1439 LSGMALTVAGAFT
-1452 SLFRKSKH
+1452 SLFAKSKH

>member
-9 AAMALALTACVAAA
+9 AAMALALTACVAAT
-23 PLTANAESSENAV
+23 PLAANAETPENAV
-36 DAQVPA
+36 PVENKERS
-42 AVDHAGTD
+42 
-50 TAADAPEAE
+50 EAE
-59 APEKKSPPLVTIS
+59 TPAQQA
-72 SETTEAAAPVENQ
+72 SESANTAPVENQ
-85 EGDRAEGM
+85 EHKNAEGI
-93 LEDRETEDKKITT
+93 LEDRETEDKKIVT
-106 DVVYDERDITYNE
+106 DVEYTDREFTYNE
-119 DGTPKTEDASGK
+119 DGTVKSEESSGPI
-131 VVQKEED
+131 VQKEMDKSTEAASGETAGEGKD
-138 KTPEEPGESE
+138 SEGFAKTPEAGETTEEGKGIEAPDADISEPV
-148 TPKAPEEPGES
+148 K
-159 ETPKAPTEIS
+159 
-169 SDETITD
+169 
-176 IVGDA
+176 DA
-181 GKEIGTA
+181 EGKIIGTA
-188 TKKETTEQE
+188 SKEERTEQE

-202 TGPDSEELVDST
+202 TSPDSEKLVDST
-214 VNEDGSVTNRY
+214 VNPDGSVTNRY

-245 DTKEIFVTDGKGV
+245 DTKEIFVTDGKEV

-316 IAKLIEAD
+316 LAKLLEAD
-324 YTKTENEDGS
+324 YAKTENDDGS
-334 YTLTKTIK
+334 YTLTKTIR
-342 TAAGE
+342 TSAGE
-347 QTVYIK
+347 QTVYIT
-353 VTGNKAS
+353 VTGNKATRT
-360 KIVDTVLT
+360 VDTILN

-375 HTETGEVKQDEVK
+375 HSGTADVKQDDVM
-388 LPNATDSGLT
+388 LPNKTDKTLT
-398 FKDKDGNDIDVDLN
+398 FTDKNSNTFHVDLD
-412 ELLKNEKTETVNENG
+412 ELLQKPDKTESTNAAG
-427 DKVITVKDGNK
+427 DKVITVKDGSK
-438 TYEIV
+438 TYEII

-455 KDIGADKLADLLNS
+455 KDLSADELAGLLNS
-469 NPANGTF
+469 NPGNGTF
-476 TVKNGKVCKVVNGE
+476 TVKDGKVCKVVNGE

-499 TKLLKKVQ
+499 SQLLKKVQ

-519 SKDNGTLEDAK
+519 SKDNGTLEDAE
-530 LRAKKDALQKALA
+530 LRAKKAALQKALA
-543 EAIYACTGTT
+543 EAIEACTGTK
-553 VDPSSLSITDEDV
+553 VDPASLTLTDEDV
-566 SLPEGVDN
+566 SFPKEN
-574 VVANRDKLK
+574 ISANKDVLN
-583 RTYIYTA
+583 RTYVYTA
-590 SDGKQYTFTYKF
+590 SDGKKYTFTYNFVYNDKPSSVSG
-602 AYDDTRNN
+602 AGYK
-610 ITGFGDDVMKVGYFT
+610 GAGYFMD
-625 GGIHVKSEEDVEAA
+625 GIHVGTEEIVADA
-639 DGKTDHKRALIES
+639 DGKTDHKSTLIES
-652 GIFVSGDATAETNG
+652 GVFVSGNATTDANG

-694 SIKSDDTGRIIEYQT
+694 SIKYDDTGRIIEYQT
-709 TDGKTIKLSYESVEV
+709 TDGKTIKLSYESVKV

-738 TNINSKSFTRVT
+738 TNINSQSFTRVT

-797 IRVGSNRFTK
+797 IRVGSNSYTK
-807 TVEKDGVKTTYTIT
+807 TVTDENGVKTTYTIT
-821 VEPGNLGEDMTLDKL
+821 VEPGNLDEDMTLAKL
-836 AERYGVDGT
+836 AERYGVEAA
-845 AITVKDGVASFTR
+845 AITVKDGVASFTK

-980 YGKPDTGI
+980 YGRPDTGI

-1096 YYKVTGTVAYNQYKP
+1096 YYKVSGTVAYNQYKL
-1111 EDGKTKFTQEE
+1111 EDGTSELTKEQ
-1122 AEALLKKLQEEGY
+1122 AEALLKQLQAEGY
-1135 ADASIVAFYSTEHSH
+1135 ADASIVTFYTTEHEH
-1150 MQTDENATYRIYL
+1150 QQTERNASYRIYL
-1163 NKSKLTSYGYL
+1163 NKSELISYGYL

-1189 PMYGLSNRVF
+1189 AMYGLSKNKYF
-1199 NPDAYC
+1199 NSDAYC

-1210 GLTGFRQVDDK
+1210 GLTGFRQVEDG

-1303 QGDGTLSYTYRST
+1303 QVDGTLSYTYRST

-1364 ETPETPDTPVSPED
+1364 ETPETPDTPVSPEG

-1386 ATPDAPAE
+1386 ATPDDAE

-1402 ADSPVQ
+1402 ANPSVQ
-1408 DATPDAAPAAAAT
+1408 DATPDTVAA
-1421 ATRLPQTGVNWI
+1421 LPKTGVNWT
-1433 AALAMS
+1433 AALAMA
-1439 LSGLTLMAAGAFT
+1439 LSGMALTVAGAFT
-1452 SLFRKSKH
+1452 SLFAKSKH

>member
-9 AAMALALTACVAAA
+9 AAMALALTACVAAT
-23 PLTANAESSENAV
+23 PLAANAETPENAV
-36 DAQVPA
+36 PVENKERS
-42 AVDHAGTD
+42 
-50 TAADAPEAE
+50 EAE
-59 APEKKSPPLVTIS
+59 TPAQQA
-72 SETTEAAAPVENQ
+72 SESANTAPVENQ
-85 EGDRAEGM
+85 EHKNAEGI

-106 DVVYDERDITYNE
+106 DVEYTDREFTYNE
-119 DGTPKTEDASGK
+119 DGTVKSEESSGAI
-131 VVQKEED
+131 VQKEMD
-138 KTPEEPGESE
+138 KSTEAASGETAGEGKDSEGSAETPEAGETTE
-148 TPKAPEEPGES
+148 EGKGIKAPDADISEPV
-159 ETPKAPTEIS
+159 K
-169 SDETITD
+169 
-176 IVGDA
+176 DA
-181 GKEIGTA
+181 EGKIIGTA
-188 TKKETTEQE
+188 SKEERTEQE

-202 TGPDSEELVDST
+202 TSPDSEKLVDST
-214 VNEDGSVTNRY
+214 VNPDGSVTNRY

-245 DTKEIFVTDGKGV
+245 DTKEIFVTDGKEV

-264 GKDYQEKLKWDT
+264 GADYQEKLKWDT

-316 IAKLIEAD
+316 LAKLLEAD
-324 YTKTENEDGS
+324 YTKTENDDGS
-334 YTLTKTIK
+334 YTLTKSIRTS
-342 TAAGE
+342 AGE
-347 QTVYIK
+347 QTVYIT
-353 VTGNKAS
+353 VTGNKATRT
-360 KIVDTVLT
+360 VDTTLK
-368 VDVKKGE
+368 VDVKKSE
-375 HTETGEVKQDEVK
+375 HSGTADVKQDDVT
-388 LPNATDSGLT
+388 LPNKTDKTLT
-398 FKDKDGNDIDVDLN
+398 FTDKDNNTFSVDLD
-412 ELLKNEKTETVNENG
+412 ELLQKQDKTESTNAAG
-427 DKVITVKDGNK
+427 DKVITVKDGSK

-443 YHETNEYTDAQV
+443 YHETSEYADAQV
-455 KDIGADKLADLLNS
+455 KDMSADELAKLLNS
-469 NPANGTF
+469 NPGNGTF
-476 TVKNGKVCKVVNGE
+476 TVKDGKVCKVVNGE

-499 TKLLKKVQ
+499 SQLLKKVQ

-519 SKDNGTLEDAK
+519 SKDNGTLEDAE
-530 LRAKKDALQKALA
+530 LRAKKAALQKALA
-543 EAIYACTGTT
+543 EAIEACTGTK
-553 VDPSSLSITDEDV
+553 VDPASLTLTDEDV
-566 SLPEGVDN
+566 SFPKEN
-574 VVANRDKLK
+574 ISANKDVLN
-583 RTYIYTA
+583 RTYVYTA
-590 SDGKQYTFTYKF
+590 SDGKKYTFTYNFVYNDKPSSVSG
-602 AYDDTRNN
+602 AGYK
-610 ITGFGDDVMKVGYFT
+610 GAGYFMD
-625 GGIHVKSEEDVEAA
+625 GIHVGTEEIVADA
-639 DGKTDHKRALIES
+639 DGKTDHKSTLIES
-652 GIFVSGDATAETNG
+652 GVFVSGNATTDANG

-694 SIKSDDTGRIIEYQT
+694 SIKYDDTGRIIEYQT

-750 WEAWDLGEIRN
+750 WEAWNLGEIHN
-761 EEQADDQWTI
+761 EEQADDQWTL
-771 SSGKDESGGLTYTI
+771 SSGKDESGSLTYTI

-797 IRVGSNRFTK
+797 VRVGSNSYTK
-807 TVEKDGVKTTYTIT
+807 TVTDENGVKTTYTIT
-821 VEPGNLGEDMTLDKL
+821 VEPGSLSESRALTEL
-836 AERYGVDGT
+836 AERYGVDAA

-980 YGKPDTGI
+980 YGRPDTGI

-1074 TSFSDGDKL
+1074 TSFRDGDKL

-1096 YYKVTGTVAYNQYKP
+1096 YYKVSGTVAYNQYKL
-1111 EDGKTKFTQEE
+1111 EDGTSKLTKEQ
-1122 AEALLKKLQEEGY
+1122 AEALLKKLQAEGY
-1135 ADASIVAFYSTEHSH
+1135 ADASIVTFYTTEHEH
-1150 MQTDENATYRIYL
+1150 QQTERNASYRIYL
-1163 NKSKLTSYGYL
+1163 NKSELISYGYL

-1189 PMYGLSNRVF
+1189 AMYGLSNKYF

-1210 GLTGFRQVDDK
+1210 GLTGFRQVEDG

-1303 QGDGTLSYTYRST
+1303 QVDGTLSYTYRST

-1364 ETPETPDTPVSPED
+1364 ETPDTPDTPVSPEN
-1378 PTTPPVQD
+1378 PTDSPVQDATPEDAETPVNPENPANPPVQD
-1386 ATPDAPAE
+1386 ATPD
-1394 TPVTPENP
+1394 TV
-1402 ADSPVQ
+1402 
-1408 DATPDAAPAAAAT
+1408 AA
-1421 ATRLPQTGVNWI
+1421 LPKTGVNWFT
-1433 AALAMS
+1433 ALAMA
-1439 LSGLTLMAAGAFT
+1439 LSGMALTVAGAFT
-1452 SLFRKSKH
+1452 SLFAKSKH

>member
-1 MTNKKFKK
+1 MTYKMFNK
-9 AAMALALTACVAAA
+9 AARAMALTACVAAA
-23 PLTANAESSENAV
+23 PLTANAESPENAV

-42 AVDHAGTD
+42 AVNHAGTD

-85 EGDRAEGM
+85 EGDQAEGM
-93 LEDRETEDKKITT
+93 LEDRETEDKKSTT

-148 TPKAPEEPGES
+148 TPKAP
-159 ETPKAPTEIS
+159 TEIS
-169 SDETITD
+169 SDDTTTS
-176 IVGDA
+176 IVDDS

-202 TGPDSEELVDST
+202 TGPDSEKLVDST
-214 VNEDGSVTNRY
+214 VNPDGSVTNRY

-230 ADKTTT
+230 AEKTTT
-236 NTTTGTVTA
+236 NKTTGEATA
-245 DTKEIFVTDGKGV
+245 DTKETTTTEGSEV
-258 DLKQEL
+258 DLVKEL
-264 GKDYQEKLKWDT
+264 GDDYQDALKW
-276 VDGTSF
+276 GTEIGKDI
-282 NGYTVGSM
+282 NGYKVSDVAVL
-290 EEDGDRQTYTLTK
+290 ENDKTYTLKK
-303 HTEDTDLEMTGED
+303 HTEDDNLELTGED

-398 FKDKDGNDIDVDLN
+398 FKDKNGNDIDVDLN
-412 ELLKNEKTETVNENG
+412 ELLKKEKTETVNENG

-455 KDIGADKLADLLNS
+455 KDMGADNLADLLNS

-490 ACEISYDDA
+490 VCEISYNDA

-553 VDPSSLSITDEDV
+553 VDPSSLPITDEDV

-583 RTYIYTA
+583 RTYTYTA

-610 ITGFGDDVMKVGYFT
+610 ITGFGDDVKQVGYFT
-625 GGIHVKSEEDVEAA
+625 GGIHVKPEEDVEAA
-639 DGKTDHKRALIES
+639 DGKTDHKRTLIES
-652 GIFVSGDATAETNG
+652 GIFVSGDATAETSG

-682 DFKTAPKNAVAG
+682 DFKTAPHNAVTG
-694 SIKSDDTGRIIEYQT
+694 SIKYDDAGRIIEYQT

-797 IRVGSNRFTK
+797 IRVGSNSYTK
-807 TVEKDGVKTTYTIT
+807 TVTDENGVKTTYTIT
-821 VEPGNLGEDMTLDKL
+821 VEPGNLDEDMTLAKL
-836 AERYGVDGT
+836 AERYDVDGT
-845 AITVKDGVASFTR
+845 AITVKDGVASFTK

-1096 YYKVTGTVAYNQYKP
+1096 YYKVSGTVAYNQYKP
-1111 EDGKTKFTQEE
+1111 ADGTSDLTKEQ
-1122 AEALLKKLQEEGY
+1122 AEALLKQLQAEGY
-1135 ADASIVAFYSTEHSH
+1135 ADASIVTFYTTEHEHS
-1150 MQTDENATYRIYL
+1150 QTEKNASYRIYL
-1163 NKSKLTSYGYL
+1163 NKSELISYGYL
-1174 SYDSNTCTNAHNWNQ
+1174 SYDSNTCVNAHNWNQ
-1189 PMYGLSNRVF
+1189 EMYGLSNKYF
-1199 NPDAYC
+1199 NSDAYC

-1258 GSGVSGRYNYTTTV
+1258 SSGVSGRYNYTTTV

-1364 ETPETPDTPVSPED
+1364 ETPDTPDTPVSPVSPVSPED
-1378 PTTPPVQD
+1378 PTTSPVQD

-1402 ADSPVQ
+1402 ANPPVQ
-1408 DATPDAAPAAAAT
+1408 DAAPDAPAST
-1421 ATRLPQTGVNWI
+1421 VSTLPKTGVNWI
-1433 AALAMS
+1433 AALAMG

>member
-9 AAMALALTACVAAA
+9 AAMALALTACVAAT
-23 PLTANAESSENAV
+23 PLAANAETPENAV
-36 DAQVPA
+36 PVENKERS
-42 AVDHAGTD
+42 
-50 TAADAPEAE
+50 EAE
-59 APEKKSPPLVTIS
+59 TPTQQA
-72 SETTEAAAPVENQ
+72 SESANTAPVENQ
-85 EGDRAEGM
+85 EHENAEGI

-106 DVVYDERDITYNE
+106 DVEYTDREFTYNE
-119 DGTPKTEDASGK
+119 DGTVKSEESSGDI
-131 VVQKEED
+131 VQKEMDKSTEAASGETAGEGKD
-138 KTPEEPGESE
+138 SEGSAKTPEAGETTEEGKGIEAPDADISEPV
-148 TPKAPEEPGES
+148 K
-159 ETPKAPTEIS
+159 
-169 SDETITD
+169 
-176 IVGDA
+176 DA
-181 GKEIGTA
+181 EGKVIGTA
-188 TKKETTEQE
+188 SKEERTEQE

-202 TGPDSEELVDST
+202 TSPDSEKLVDST
-214 VNEDGSVTNRY
+214 VNPDGSVTNRY

-245 DTKEIFVTDGKGV
+245 DTKEIFVTDGKEV

-303 HTEDTDLEMTGED
+303 HTEDTNLEMTGED
-316 IAKLIEAD
+316 LAKLLEAD
-324 YTKTENEDGS
+324 YTKTENDDGS
-334 YTLTKTIK
+334 YTLTKSIRTS
-342 TAAGE
+342 AGE
-347 QTVYIK
+347 QTVYIT
-353 VTGNKAS
+353 VTGNKATRT
-360 KIVDTVLT
+360 VDTTLK
-368 VDVKKGE
+368 VDVKKSE
-375 HTETGEVKQDEVK
+375 HTGSAEVKQDDVM
-388 LPNATDSGLT
+388 LPNKTDKTLT
-398 FKDKDGNDIDVDLN
+398 FTDKNSNTFNVDLD
-412 ELLKNEKTETVNENG
+412 ELLQNPDKTESTNAAG
-427 DKVITVKDGNK
+427 DKVITVKDGSK
-438 TYEIV
+438 TYEII

-455 KDIGADKLADLLNS
+455 KDLSADELAGLLNS
-469 NPANGTF
+469 NSANGEF
-476 TVKNGKVCKVVNGE
+476 IVKDGKVCKVVNGE

-499 TKLLKKVQ
+499 SQLLKKVQ

-519 SKDNGTLEDAK
+519 SKDNGTLEDAE
-530 LRAKKDALQKALA
+530 LRAKKAALQKALA
-543 EAIYACTGTT
+543 DAIEACTGTK
-553 VDPSSLSITDEDV
+553 VDPASLTLTDEDV
-566 SLPEGVDN
+566 SFPKEN
-574 VVANRDKLK
+574 ISANKDVLN
-583 RTYIYTA
+583 RTYVYTA
-590 SDGKQYTFTYKF
+590 SDGKKYTFTYNFVYNDKPSSVSG
-602 AYDDTRNN
+602 AGYK
-610 ITGFGDDVMKVGYFT
+610 GAGYFMD
-625 GGIHVKSEEDVEAA
+625 GIHVGTEEIVADA
-639 DGKTDHKRALIES
+639 DGKTDHKSTLIES
-652 GIFVSGDATAETNG
+652 GVFVSGNATTDANG

-694 SIKSDDTGRIIEYQT
+694 SIKYDDTGRIIEYQT

-761 EEQADDQWTI
+761 EKQADDQWTI
-771 SSGKDESGGLTYTI
+771 SSGKDESGSLTYTI

-797 IRVGSNRFTK
+797 IRVGSNSYTK
-807 TVEKDGVKTTYTIT
+807 TVTDENGVKTTYTVT
-821 VEPGNLGEDMTLDKL
+821 VEPGSLSESRALTEL
-836 AERYGVDGT
+836 AERYGVDAA

-888 QAELL
+888 QADLL

-898 MQKDLQDGEIL
+898 MQKDLLDGEIL

-953 KAEADA
+953 KSEADA

-1096 YYKVTGTVAYNQYKP
+1096 YYKVSGTVAYNQYKL
-1111 EDGKTKFTQEE
+1111 EDGTSKLTKEQ
-1122 AEALLKKLQEEGY
+1122 AEALLKKLQAEGY
-1135 ADASIVAFYSTEHSH
+1135 ADASIVTFYTTEHEH
-1150 MQTDENATYRIYL
+1150 QQTEKNASYRIYL
-1163 NKSKLTSYGYL
+1163 NKSELISYGYL

-1189 PMYGLSNRVF
+1189 AMYGLSNQYF

-1210 GLTGFRQVDDK
+1210 GLTGFRQVEDG

-1258 GSGVSGRYNYTTTV
+1258 GSEVSGRYNYTTTV

-1364 ETPETPDTPVSPED
+1364 ETPETPDTPASPEG

-1386 ATPDAPAE
+1386 ATPDDAE

-1402 ADSPVQ
+1402 ANPSVQ
-1408 DATPDAAPAAAAT
+1408 DATPDTVAA
-1421 ATRLPQTGVNWI
+1421 LPKTGVNWT
-1433 AALAMS
+1433 AALTMA
-1439 LSGLTLMAAGAFT
+1439 LSGMALTVAGAFT
-1452 SLFRKSKH
+1452 SLFAKSKH

>member
-23 PLTANAESSENAV
+23 PLTANAESPENAV

-85 EGDRAEGM
+85 EGDQAEGM
-93 LEDRETEDKKITT
+93 LEDRETEDKKSTT

-148 TPKAPEEPGES
+148 TPKAP
-159 ETPKAPTEIS
+159 TEIS
-169 SDETITD
+169 SDDTTTS
-176 IVGDA
+176 IVDDS

-202 TGPDSEELVDST
+202 TSPDSEKLVDST
-214 VNEDGSVTNRY
+214 VNPDGSVTNRY

-230 ADKTTT
+230 AEKTTT
-236 NTTTGTVTA
+236 NKTTGEATA
-245 DTKEIFVTDGKGV
+245 DTKETTTTEGSEV
-258 DLKQEL
+258 DLVKEL
-264 GKDYQEKLKWDT
+264 GDDYQDALKW
-276 VDGTSF
+276 GTEIGKDI
-282 NGYTVGSM
+282 NGYKVSDVAVL
-290 EEDGDRQTYTLTK
+290 ENDKTYTLKK
-303 HTEDTDLEMTGED
+303 HTEDDNLELTGED

-398 FKDKDGNDIDVDLN
+398 FKDKNGNDIDVDLN
-412 ELLKNEKTETVNENG
+412 ELLKKEKTETVNENG

-455 KDIGADKLADLLNS
+455 KDMGADNLADLLNS

-490 ACEISYDDA
+490 VCEISYNDA

-553 VDPSSLSITDEDV
+553 VDPSSLPITDEDV

-583 RTYIYTA
+583 RTYTYTA

-610 ITGFGDDVMKVGYFT
+610 ITGFGDDVMKAGYFT
-625 GGIHVKSEEDVEAA
+625 GGIHVKPEEDVEAA
-639 DGKTDHKRALIES
+639 DGKTDHKRTLIES
-652 GIFVSGDATAETNG
+652 GIFVSGDATAETSG

-682 DFKTAPKNAVAG
+682 DFKTAPHNAVTG
-694 SIKSDDTGRIIEYQT
+694 SIKYDDAGRIIEYQT
-709 TDGKTIKLSYESVEV
+709 TNGKTIKLSYESVEV

-797 IRVGSNRFTK
+797 IRVGSNSYTK
-807 TVEKDGVKTTYTIT
+807 TVTDENGVKTTYTVT
-821 VEPGNLGEDMTLDKL
+821 VEPGSLSESRALTEL
-836 AERYGVDGT
+836 AERYGVDAA

-1096 YYKVTGTVAYNQYKP
+1096 YYKVSGTVAYNQYKP
-1111 EDGKTKFTQEE
+1111 ADGTSDLTKEQ
-1122 AEALLKKLQEEGY
+1122 AEALLKQLQAEGY
-1135 ADASIVAFYSTEHSH
+1135 ADASIVTFYTTEHEHS
-1150 MQTDENATYRIYL
+1150 QTEKNASYRIYL
-1163 NKSKLTSYGYL
+1163 NKSELISYGYL
-1174 SYDSNTCTNAHNWNQ
+1174 SYDSNTCVNAHNWNQ
-1189 PMYGLSNRVF
+1189 EMYGLSNKYF
-1199 NPDAYC
+1199 NSDAYC

-1243 NNHLTITDSAQKADT
+1243 NNHLTITDSAQKAAT

-1303 QGDGTLSYTYRST
+1303 QVDGTLDYTYRT
-1316 QDASVD
+1316 EQDATVD
-1322 AESAHKEETVVRH
+1322 ADSAHMEETVQRH
-1335 GTADYEYTYT
+1335 GEVTYEYTYT
-1345 ASKDEVEITT
+1345 SSREEVDIKTDE
-1355 DSRTETTTP
+1355 RTETITP
-1364 ETPETPDTPVSPED
+1364 DTPDTPVTPED
-1378 PTTPPVQD
+1378 PTNPPVQD

-1402 ADSPVQ
+1402 ANPPVQ
-1408 DATPDAAPAAAAT
+1408 DAAPDAPAST
-1421 ATRLPQTGVNWI
+1421 VSTLPKTGVNWI
-1433 AALAMS
+1433 AALAMG

-1452 SLFRKSKH
+1452 SLFRKSRH

>member
-9 AAMALALTACVAAA
+9 AAMALALTACVAAT
-23 PLTANAESSENAV
+23 PLAANAETPENAV
-36 DAQVPA
+36 PVENKERS
-42 AVDHAGTD
+42 
-50 TAADAPEAE
+50 EAE
-59 APEKKSPPLVTIS
+59 TPAQQA
-72 SETTEAAAPVENQ
+72 SESANTAPVENQ
-85 EGDRAEGM
+85 EHENAEGI

-106 DVVYDERDITYNE
+106 DVEYTDREFTYNE
-119 DGTPKTEDASGK
+119 DGTVKSEESSGPI
-131 VVQKEED
+131 VQKEMDKSTEAASGETAGEGKD
-138 KTPEEPGESE
+138 SEGSAKTPEAGETTEEGKGIEAPDADISEPV
-148 TPKAPEEPGES
+148 K
-159 ETPKAPTEIS
+159 
-169 SDETITD
+169 
-176 IVGDA
+176 DA
-181 GKEIGTA
+181 EGKVIGTA
-188 TKKETTEQE
+188 SKEEHTDQE
-197 TTITP
+197 TSITP
-202 TGPDSEELVDST
+202 TSPDSEKLVDST
-214 VNEDGSVTNRY
+214 VNPDGSVTNRY

-245 DTKEIFVTDGKGV
+245 DTKEIFVTDGKEV

-303 HTEDTDLEMTGED
+303 HTEDTNLEMTGED
-316 IAKLIEAD
+316 LAKLLEAD
-324 YTKTENEDGS
+324 YTKTENDDGS
-334 YTLTKTIK
+334 YTLTKSIRTS
-342 TAAGE
+342 AGE
-347 QTVYIK
+347 QTVYIT
-353 VTGNKAS
+353 VTGNKATRT
-360 KIVDTVLT
+360 VDTTLK
-368 VDVKKGE
+368 VDVKKSE
-375 HTETGEVKQDEVK
+375 HTGSAEVKQDDVM
-388 LPNATDSGLT
+388 LPNKTDKTLT
-398 FKDKDGNDIDVDLN
+398 FTDKNSNTFNVDLD
-412 ELLKNEKTETVNENG
+412 ELLQNPDKTESTNAAG
-427 DKVITVKDGNK
+427 DKVITVKDGSK
-438 TYEIV
+438 TYEII

-455 KDIGADKLADLLNS
+455 KDLSADELAGLLNS
-469 NPANGTF
+469 NSANGEF
-476 TVKNGKVCKVVNGE
+476 IVKDGKVCKVVNGE

-499 TKLLKKVQ
+499 SQLLKKVQ

-519 SKDNGTLEDAK
+519 SKDNGTLEDAE
-530 LRAKKDALQKALA
+530 LRAKKAALQKALA
-543 EAIYACTGTT
+543 DAIEACTGTK
-553 VDPSSLSITDEDV
+553 VDPASLTLTDEDV
-566 SLPEGVDN
+566 SFPKEN
-574 VVANRDKLK
+574 ISANKDVLN
-583 RTYIYTA
+583 RTYVYTA
-590 SDGKQYTFTYKF
+590 SDGKKYTFTYNFVYNDKPSSVSG
-602 AYDDTRNN
+602 AGYK
-610 ITGFGDDVMKVGYFT
+610 GAGYFMD
-625 GGIHVKSEEDVEAA
+625 GIHVGTEEIVADA
-639 DGKTDHKRALIES
+639 DGKTDHKSTLIES
-652 GIFVSGDATAETNG
+652 GVFVSGNATTDANG

-694 SIKSDDTGRIIEYQT
+694 SIKYDDTGRIIEYQT

-761 EEQADDQWTI
+761 EKQADDQWTI
-771 SSGKDESGGLTYTI
+771 SSGKDESGSLTYTI

-797 IRVGSNRFTK
+797 IRVGSNSYTK
-807 TVEKDGVKTTYTIT
+807 TVTDENGVKTTYTVT
-821 VEPGNLGEDMTLDKL
+821 VEPGSLSESRALTEL
-836 AERYGVDGT
+836 AERYGVDAA

-888 QAELL
+888 QADLL

-898 MQKDLQDGEIL
+898 MQKDLLDGEIL

-953 KAEADA
+953 KSEADA

-1096 YYKVTGTVAYNQYKP
+1096 YYKVSGTVAYNQYKL
-1111 EDGKTKFTQEE
+1111 EDGTSKLTKEQ
-1122 AEALLKKLQEEGY
+1122 AEALLKKLQAEGY
-1135 ADASIVAFYSTEHSH
+1135 ADASIVTFYTTEHEH
-1150 MQTDENATYRIYL
+1150 QQTEKNASYRIYL
-1163 NKSKLTSYGYL
+1163 NKSELISYGYL

-1189 PMYGLSNRVF
+1189 AMYGLSNQYF

-1210 GLTGFRQVDDK
+1210 GLTGFRQVEDG

-1364 ETPETPDTPVSPED
+1364 ETPDTPDTPVSPVSPEG

-1386 ATPDAPAE
+1386 ATPDEAE
-1394 TPVTPENP
+1394 TPVNPENP
-1402 ADSPVQ
+1402 ANPSVQ
-1408 DATPDAAPAAAAT
+1408 DATPDSTVAA
-1421 ATRLPQTGVNWI
+1421 LPKTGVNWFT
-1433 AALAMS
+1433 ALAMA
-1439 LSGLTLMAAGAFT
+1439 LSGMALTVAGAFT
-1452 SLFRKSKH
+1452 SLFAKSKH

>member
-9 AAMALALTACVAAA
+9 AAMALALTACVAAT
-23 PLTANAESSENAV
+23 PLAANAETPENAV
-36 DAQVPA
+36 PVENKERS
-42 AVDHAGTD
+42 
-50 TAADAPEAE
+50 EAE
-59 APEKKSPPLVTIS
+59 TPAQQT
-72 SETTEAAAPVENQ
+72 SESANTAPVENQ
-85 EGDRAEGM
+85 EHENAEGI

-106 DVVYDERDITYNE
+106 DVEYTDREFTYNE
-119 DGTPKTEDASGK
+119 DGTVKSEESSGDI
-131 VVQKEED
+131 VQKEMD
-138 KTPEEPGESE
+138 KSTEAASGETAGEGKDSEGSAETPEAGETTEEGKGIEAPDADISEPV
-148 TPKAPEEPGES
+148 K
-159 ETPKAPTEIS
+159 
-169 SDETITD
+169 
-176 IVGDA
+176 DA
-181 GKEIGTA
+181 EGKIIGTA
-188 TKKETTEQE
+188 SKEERTEQE

-202 TGPDSEELVDST
+202 TSPDSEKLVDST
-214 VNEDGSVTNRY
+214 VNPDGSVTNRY

-245 DTKEIFVTDGKGV
+245 DTKETFVTDGKEV

-264 GKDYQEKLKWDT
+264 GEDYQEKLKWDT

-282 NGYTVGSM
+282 NDYTVGSM

-316 IAKLIEAD
+316 LAKLLEAD
-324 YTKTENEDGS
+324 YTKTENDDGS
-334 YTLTKTIK
+334 YTLTKSIRTS
-342 TAAGE
+342 AGE
-347 QTVYIK
+347 QTVYIT
-353 VTGNKAS
+353 VTGNKATRT
-360 KIVDTVLT
+360 VDTTLK
-368 VDVKKGE
+368 VDVKKSE
-375 HTETGEVKQDEVK
+375 HTGSAEVKQDDVM
-388 LPNATDSGLT
+388 LPNKTDKTLAFTDKNSNT
-398 FKDKDGNDIDVDLN
+398 FHVNLD
-412 ELLKNEKTETVNENG
+412 ELLQKPDKTESTNAAG
-427 DKVITVKDGNK
+427 DKVITVKDGSK
-438 TYEIV
+438 TYEII

-455 KDIGADKLADLLNS
+455 KDLSADELAGLLNS
-469 NPANGTF
+469 NSANGEF
-476 TVKNGKVCKVVNGE
+476 IAKDGKVCKVVNGE
-490 ACEISYDDA
+490 ACEISYNDA

-553 VDPSSLSITDEDV
+553 VDPSSLPITDEDV

-583 RTYIYTA
+583 RTYTYTA

-652 GIFVSGDATAETNG
+652 GIFVSGNATTDANG

-694 SIKSDDTGRIIEYQT
+694 SIKYDDTGRIIEYQT
-709 TDGKTIKLSYESVEV
+709 TDDKTIKLSYESVEV

-797 IRVGSNRFTK
+797 IRVGSNSYTK
-807 TVEKDGVKTTYTIT
+807 TVTDENGVKTTYTVT
-821 VEPGNLGEDMTLDKL
+821 VEPGSLSESRALTEL
-836 AERYGVDGT
+836 AERYGVDAA

-980 YGKPDTGI
+980 SGKPDTGI

-1096 YYKVTGTVAYNQYKP
+1096 YYKVSGTVAYNQYKP
-1111 EDGKTKFTQEE
+1111 ADGTSDLTKEQ
-1122 AEALLKKLQEEGY
+1122 AEALLKQLQAEGY
-1135 ADASIVAFYSTEHSH
+1135 ADASIVTFYTTEHEH
-1150 MQTDENATYRIYL
+1150 QQTERNASYRIYL
-1163 NKSKLTSYGYL
+1163 NKSELISYGYL

-1189 PMYGLSNRVF
+1189 AMYGLSNKYF

-1210 GLTGFRQVDDK
+1210 GLTGFRQVEDG

-1364 ETPETPDTPVSPED
+1364 ETPDTPDTPVSPEG

-1386 ATPDAPAE
+1386 VTPDEAE
-1394 TPVTPENP
+1394 TPVNPENP
-1402 ADSPVQ
+1402 ANPSVQ
-1408 DATPDAAPAAAAT
+1408 DATPDSTVAA
-1421 ATRLPQTGVNWI
+1421 LPKTGVNWF
-1433 AALAMS
+1433 AALAMA
-1439 LSGLTLMAAGAFT
+1439 LSGMALTVAGAFT
-1452 SLFRKSKH
+1452 SLFAKSKH

>member
-23 PLTANAESSENAV
+23 PLTANAESPENAV

-85 EGDRAEGM
+85 EGDQAEGM
-93 LEDRETEDKKITT
+93 LEDRETEDKKSTT

-148 TPKAPEEPGES
+148 TPKAP
-159 ETPKAPTEIS
+159 TEIS
-169 SDETITD
+169 SDDTTTS
-176 IVGDA
+176 IVDDS

-202 TGPDSEELVDST
+202 TGPDSEKLVDST
-214 VNEDGSVTNRY
+214 VNPDGSVTNRY

-230 ADKTTT
+230 AEKTTT
-236 NTTTGTVTA
+236 NKTTGEATA
-245 DTKEIFVTDGKGV
+245 DTKETTTTEGSEV
-258 DLKQEL
+258 DLVKEL
-264 GKDYQEKLKWDT
+264 GDDYQDALKW
-276 VDGTSF
+276 GTEIGKDI
-282 NGYTVGSM
+282 NGYKVSDVAVL
-290 EEDGDRQTYTLTK
+290 ENDKTYTLKK
-303 HTEDTDLEMTGED
+303 HTEDDNLELTGED

-398 FKDKDGNDIDVDLN
+398 FKDKNGNDIDVDLN
-412 ELLKNEKTETVNENG
+412 ELLKKEKTETVNENG

-455 KDIGADKLADLLNS
+455 KDMGADNLADLLNS

-490 ACEISYDDA
+490 VCEISYNDA

-553 VDPSSLSITDEDV
+553 VDPSSLPITDEDV

-583 RTYIYTA
+583 RTYTYTA

-610 ITGFGDDVMKVGYFT
+610 ITGFGDDVMKAGYFT
-625 GGIHVKSEEDVEAA
+625 GGIHVKPEEDVEAA
-639 DGKTDHKRALIES
+639 DGKTDHKRTLIES
-652 GIFVSGDATAETNG
+652 GIFVSGDATAETSG

-682 DFKTAPKNAVAG
+682 DFKTAPHNAVTG
-694 SIKSDDTGRIIEYQT
+694 SIKYDDAGRIIEYQT
-709 TDGKTIKLSYESVEV
+709 TNGKTIKLSYESVEV

-797 IRVGSNRFTK
+797 IRVGSNSYTK
-807 TVEKDGVKTTYTIT
+807 TVTDENGVKTTYTIT
-821 VEPGNLGEDMTLDKL
+821 VEPGNLDEDMTLAKL
-836 AERYGVDGT
+836 AERYDVDGT
-845 AITVKDGVASFTR
+845 AITVKDGVASFTK

-1096 YYKVTGTVAYNQYKP
+1096 YYKVSGTVAYNQYKP
-1111 EDGKTKFTQEE
+1111 ADGTSDLTKEQ
-1122 AEALLKKLQEEGY
+1122 AEALLKQLQAEGY
-1135 ADASIVAFYSTEHSH
+1135 ADASIVTFYTTEHEHS
-1150 MQTDENATYRIYL
+1150 QTEKNASYRIYL
-1163 NKSKLTSYGYL
+1163 NKSELISYGYL
-1174 SYDSNTCTNAHNWNQ
+1174 SYDSNTCVNAHNWNQ
-1189 PMYGLSNRVF
+1189 EMYGLSNKYF
-1199 NPDAYC
+1199 NSDAYC

-1243 NNHLTITDSAQKADT
+1243 NNHLTITDSAQKAAT

-1303 QGDGTLSYTYRST
+1303 QVDGTLDYTYRT
-1316 QDASVD
+1316 EQDATVD
-1322 AESAHKEETVVRH
+1322 ADSAHMEETVQRH
-1335 GTADYEYTYT
+1335 GEVTYEYTYT
-1345 ASKDEVEITT
+1345 SSREEVDIKTDE
-1355 DSRTETTTP
+1355 RTETITP
-1364 ETPETPDTPVSPED
+1364 DTPDTPVTPED
-1378 PTTPPVQD
+1378 STNPPVQD

-1402 ADSPVQ
+1402 ANPPVQ
-1408 DATPDAAPAAAAT
+1408 DAAPDAPAST
-1421 ATRLPQTGVNWI
+1421 VSTLPKTGVNWI
-1433 AALAMS
+1433 AALAMG

-1452 SLFRKSKH
+1452 SLFRKSRH

>member
-9 AAMALALTACVAAA
+9 AAMALALTACVAAT
-23 PLTANAESSENAV
+23 PLAANAETPENAV
-36 DAQVPA
+36 PVENKERS
-42 AVDHAGTD
+42 
-50 TAADAPEAE
+50 EAE
-59 APEKKSPPLVTIS
+59 TPAQQA
-72 SETTEAAAPVENQ
+72 SESANTAPVENQ
-85 EGDRAEGM
+85 EHENAEGI

-106 DVVYDERDITYNE
+106 DVEYTDREFTYNE
-119 DGTPKTEDASGK
+119 DGTVKSEESSGPI
-131 VVQKEED
+131 VQKEMDKSTEAASGETAGEGKD
-138 KTPEEPGESE
+138 SEGSAKTPEAGETTEEGKGIEAPDADISEPV
-148 TPKAPEEPGES
+148 K
-159 ETPKAPTEIS
+159 
-169 SDETITD
+169 
-176 IVGDA
+176 DA
-181 GKEIGTA
+181 EGKVIGTA
-188 TKKETTEQE
+188 SKEERTEQE

-202 TGPDSEELVDST
+202 TSPDSEKLVDST
-214 VNEDGSVTNRY
+214 VNPDGSVTNRY

-245 DTKEIFVTDGKGV
+245 DTKEIFVTDGKEV

-303 HTEDTDLEMTGED
+303 HTEDTNLEMTGED
-316 IAKLIEAD
+316 LAKLLEAD
-324 YTKTENEDGS
+324 YTKTENDDGS
-334 YTLTKTIK
+334 YTLTKSIRTS
-342 TAAGE
+342 AGE
-347 QTVYIK
+347 QTVYIT
-353 VTGNKAS
+353 VTGNKATRT
-360 KIVDTVLT
+360 VDTTLK
-368 VDVKKGE
+368 VDVKKSE
-375 HTETGEVKQDEVK
+375 HTGSAEVKQDDVM
-388 LPNATDSGLT
+388 LPNKTDKTLT
-398 FKDKDGNDIDVDLN
+398 FTDKNSNTFNVDLD
-412 ELLKNEKTETVNENG
+412 ELLQNPDKTESTNAAG
-427 DKVITVKDGNK
+427 DKVITVKDGSK
-438 TYEIV
+438 TYEII

-455 KDIGADKLADLLNS
+455 KDLSADELAGLLNS
-469 NPANGTF
+469 NSANGEF
-476 TVKNGKVCKVVNGE
+476 IVKDGKVCKVVNGE

-499 TKLLKKVQ
+499 SQLLKKVQ

-519 SKDNGTLEDAK
+519 SKDNGTLEDAE
-530 LRAKKDALQKALA
+530 LRAKKAALQKALA
-543 EAIYACTGTT
+543 DAIEACTGTK
-553 VDPSSLSITDEDV
+553 VDPASLTLTDEDV
-566 SLPEGVDN
+566 SFPKEN
-574 VVANRDKLK
+574 ISANKDVLN
-583 RTYIYTA
+583 RTYVYTA
-590 SDGKQYTFTYKF
+590 SDGKKYTFTYNFVYNDKPSSVSG
-602 AYDDTRNN
+602 AGYK
-610 ITGFGDDVMKVGYFT
+610 GAGYFMD
-625 GGIHVKSEEDVEAA
+625 GIHVGTEEIVADA
-639 DGKTDHKRALIES
+639 DGKTDHKSTLIES
-652 GIFVSGDATAETNG
+652 GVFVSGNATTDANG

-694 SIKSDDTGRIIEYQT
+694 SIKYDDTGRIIEYQT

-761 EEQADDQWTI
+761 EEQADDQWTL
-771 SSGKDESGGLTYTI
+771 SSGKDESGSLTYTI

-797 IRVGSNRFTK
+797 VRVGSNSYTK
-807 TVEKDGVKTTYTIT
+807 TVTDENGVKTTYTVT
-821 VEPGNLGEDMTLDKL
+821 VEPGSLSESRALTEL
-836 AERYGVDGT
+836 AERYGVDAA

-888 QAELL
+888 QADLL

-1010 ATTKADLLKDAD
+1010 ATTKADLLRDAD

-1096 YYKVTGTVAYNQYKP
+1096 YYKVSGTVAYNQYKL
-1111 EDGKTKFTQEE
+1111 EDGTSKLTKEQ
-1122 AEALLKKLQEEGY
+1122 AEALLKQLQAEGY
-1135 ADASIVAFYSTEHSH
+1135 ADASIVTFYTTEHEH
-1150 MQTDENATYRIYL
+1150 QQTSANASYRIYL
-1163 NKSKLTSYGYL
+1163 NKSELVSYGYL
-1174 SYDSNTCTNAHNWNQ
+1174 SYDSNTCVNAHNWNQ
-1189 PMYGLSNRVF
+1189 EMYGLKNKVF

-1364 ETPETPDTPVSPED
+1364 ETPETPDTPASPEG

-1386 ATPDAPAE
+1386 ATPDDAE

-1402 ADSPVQ
+1402 ANPSVQ
-1408 DATPDAAPAAAAT
+1408 DATPDTVAA
-1421 ATRLPQTGVNWI
+1421 LPKTGVNWT
-1433 AALAMS
+1433 AALTMA
-1439 LSGLTLMAAGAFT
+1439 LSGMALTVAGAFT
-1452 SLFRKSKH
+1452 SLFAKSKH

>member
-9 AAMALALTACVAAA
+9 AAMALALTACVAAT
-23 PLTANAESSENAV
+23 PLAANAETPENAV
-36 DAQVPA
+36 PVENKERS
-42 AVDHAGTD
+42 
-50 TAADAPEAE
+50 EAE
-59 APEKKSPPLVTIS
+59 TPAQQT
-72 SETTEAAAPVENQ
+72 SESANTAPVENQ
-85 EGDRAEGM
+85 EHENAEGI

-106 DVVYDERDITYNE
+106 DVEYTDREFTYNE
-119 DGTPKTEDASGK
+119 DGTVKSEESSGDI
-131 VVQKEED
+131 VQKEMD
-138 KTPEEPGESE
+138 KSTEAASGETAGEGKDSEGSAETPEAGETTEEGKGIEAPDADISEPV
-148 TPKAPEEPGES
+148 K
-159 ETPKAPTEIS
+159 
-169 SDETITD
+169 
-176 IVGDA
+176 DA
-181 GKEIGTA
+181 EGKIIGTA
-188 TKKETTEQE
+188 SKEERTEQE

-202 TGPDSEELVDST
+202 TSPDSEKLVDST
-214 VNEDGSVTNRY
+214 VNPDGSVTNRY

-245 DTKEIFVTDGKGV
+245 DTKETFVTDGKEV

-264 GKDYQEKLKWDT
+264 GEDYQEKLKWDT

-282 NGYTVGSM
+282 NDYTVGSM

-316 IAKLIEAD
+316 LAKLLEAD
-324 YTKTENEDGS
+324 YTKTENDDGS
-334 YTLTKTIK
+334 YTLTKSIRTS
-342 TAAGE
+342 AGE
-347 QTVYIK
+347 QTVYIT
-353 VTGNKAS
+353 VTGNKATRT
-360 KIVDTVLT
+360 VDTTLK
-368 VDVKKGE
+368 VDVKKSE
-375 HTETGEVKQDEVK
+375 HTGSAEVKQDDVM
-388 LPNATDSGLT
+388 LPNKTDKTLAFTDKNSNT
-398 FKDKDGNDIDVDLN
+398 FHVNLD
-412 ELLKNEKTETVNENG
+412 ELLQKPDKTESTNAAG
-427 DKVITVKDGNK
+427 DKVITVKDGSK
-438 TYEIV
+438 TYEII

-455 KDIGADKLADLLNS
+455 KDLSADELAGLLNS
-469 NPANGTF
+469 NSANGEF
-476 TVKNGKVCKVVNGE
+476 IAKDGKVCKVVNGE
-490 ACEISYDDA
+490 ACEISYNDA

-553 VDPSSLSITDEDV
+553 VDPSSLPITDEDV

-583 RTYIYTA
+583 RTYTYTA

-652 GIFVSGDATAETNG
+652 GIFVSGNATTDANG

-694 SIKSDDTGRIIEYQT
+694 SIKYDDTGRIIEYQT

-750 WEAWDLGEIRN
+750 WEAWDLGEIHN
-761 EEQADDQWTI
+761 EEQADDQWTL
-771 SSGKDESGGLTYTI
+771 SSSKDESGSLTYTI

-790 NVTYDDL
+790 NVTYDNL
-797 IRVGSNRFTK
+797 VRVGSNSYTK
-807 TVEKDGVKTTYTIT
+807 TVTDENGVKTTYTVT
-821 VEPGNLGEDMTLDKL
+821 VEPGSLSESRALTEL

-845 AITVKDGVASFTR
+845 AITVKDGVASFTK

-865 GYGSQLKIET
+865 SYGSQLKIET

-1096 YYKVTGTVAYNQYKP
+1096 YYKVSGTVAYNQYKLA
-1111 EDGKTKFTQEE
+1111 DGTPDLTKEQ
-1122 AEALLKKLQEEGY
+1122 AEALLKKLQAEGY
-1135 ADASIVAFYSTEHSH
+1135 ADASIVTFYTTEHEH
-1150 MQTDENATYRIYL
+1150 QQTSANASYRIYL
-1163 NKSKLTSYGYL
+1163 NKSELVSYGYL
-1174 SYDSNTCTNAHNWNQ
+1174 SYDSNTCVNAHNWNQ
-1189 PMYGLSNRVF
+1189 EMYGLKNQYF

-1210 GLTGFRQVDDK
+1210 GLTGFRQVEDG

-1303 QGDGTLSYTYRST
+1303 QVDGTLSYTYRST

-1364 ETPETPDTPVSPED
+1364 ETPETPDTPVSPEG

-1386 ATPDAPAE
+1386 VTPDEAE
-1394 TPVTPENP
+1394 TPVNPENP
-1402 ADSPVQ
+1402 ANPSVQ
-1408 DATPDAAPAAAAT
+1408 DATPDSTVAA
-1421 ATRLPQTGVNWI
+1421 LPKTGVNWF
-1433 AALAMS
+1433 AALAMA
-1439 LSGLTLMAAGAFT
+1439 LSGMALTVAGAFT
-1452 SLFRKSKH
+1452 SLFAKSKH

>member
-9 AAMALALTACVAAA
+9 AAMALALTACVAAT
-23 PLTANAESSENAV
+23 PLAANAETPENAV
-36 DAQVPA
+36 PVENKERS
-42 AVDHAGTD
+42 
-50 TAADAPEAE
+50 EAE
-59 APEKKSPPLVTIS
+59 TPAQQA
-72 SETTEAAAPVENQ
+72 SESANTAPVENQ
-85 EGDRAEGM
+85 ERKNAEGI

-106 DVVYDERDITYNE
+106 DVEYTDREFTYNE
-119 DGTPKTEDASGK
+119 DGTVKSEESSGPI
-131 VVQKEED
+131 VQKEMD
-138 KTPEEPGESE
+138 KSTEAASGETAGEGKDSEGSAETPEAGETTE
-148 TPKAPEEPGES
+148 EGKGIKAPDADISEPV
-159 ETPKAPTEIS
+159 K
-169 SDETITD
+169 
-176 IVGDA
+176 DA
-181 GKEIGTA
+181 EGKIIGTA
-188 TKKETTEQE
+188 SKEERTEQE

-202 TGPDSEELVDST
+202 TSPDSEKLVDST
-214 VNEDGSVTNRY
+214 VNPDGSVTNRY

-245 DTKEIFVTDGKGV
+245 DTKEIFVTDGKEV

-303 HTEDTDLEMTGED
+303 HTEDTNLEMTGED
-316 IAKLIEAD
+316 LAKLLEAD
-324 YTKTENEDGS
+324 YTKTENDDGS
-334 YTLTKTIK
+334 YTLTKTIR
-342 TAAGE
+342 TSAGE
-347 QTVYIK
+347 QTVYIT
-353 VTGNKAS
+353 VTGNKATRT
-360 KIVDTVLT
+360 VDTILN

-375 HTETGEVKQDEVK
+375 HSGTADVKQDDVT
-388 LPNATDSGLT
+388 LPNKTDKTLT
-398 FKDKDGNDIDVDLN
+398 FTDKDNNTFSVDLD
-412 ELLKNEKTETVNENG
+412 ELLQKQDKTESTNAAG
-427 DKVITVKDGNK
+427 DKVITVKDGSK

-443 YHETNEYTDAQV
+443 YHETSEYADAQV
-455 KDIGADKLADLLNS
+455 KDTSADELAKLLNS
-469 NPANGTF
+469 NPGNGTF
-476 TVKNGKVCKVVNGE
+476 TVKDGKVCKVVNGE

-499 TKLLKKVQ
+499 SQLLKKVQ

-519 SKDNGTLEDAK
+519 SKDNGTLEDAE
-530 LRAKKDALQKALA
+530 LRAKKAALQKALA
-543 EAIYACTGTT
+543 DAIEACTGTK
-553 VDPSSLSITDEDV
+553 VDPASLTLTDEDV
-566 SLPEGVDN
+566 SFPKEN
-574 VVANRDKLK
+574 ISANKDVLN
-583 RTYIYTA
+583 RTYVYTA
-590 SDGKQYTFTYKF
+590 SDGKKYTFTYNFVYNDKPSSVSG
-602 AYDDTRNN
+602 AGYK
-610 ITGFGDDVMKVGYFT
+610 GAGYFMD
-625 GGIHVKSEEDVEAA
+625 GIHVGTEEIVADA
-639 DGKTDHKRALIES
+639 DGKTDHKSTLIES
-652 GIFVSGDATAETNG
+652 GVFVSGNATTDANG

-694 SIKSDDTGRIIEYQT
+694 SIKYDDTGRIIEYQT
-709 TDGKTIKLSYESVEV
+709 TDGKTIKLSYESVKV

-738 TNINSKSFTRVT
+738 TNINSQSFTRVT

-797 IRVGSNRFTK
+797 IRVGSNSYTK
-807 TVEKDGVKTTYTIT
+807 TVTDENGVKTTYTIT
-821 VEPGNLGEDMTLDKL
+821 VEPGNLDEDMTLAKL
-836 AERYGVDGT
+836 AERYGVEAA
-845 AITVKDGVASFTR
+845 AITVKDGVASFTK

-980 YGKPDTGI
+980 YGRPDTGI

-1096 YYKVTGTVAYNQYKP
+1096 YYKVSGTVAYNQYKL
-1111 EDGKTKFTQEE
+1111 EDGTSELTKEQ
-1122 AEALLKKLQEEGY
+1122 AEALLKQLQAEGY
-1135 ADASIVAFYSTEHSH
+1135 ADASIVTFYTTEHEH
-1150 MQTDENATYRIYL
+1150 QQTERNASYRIYL
-1163 NKSKLTSYGYL
+1163 NKSELISYGYL

-1189 PMYGLSNRVF
+1189 AMYGLSKNKYF
-1199 NPDAYC
+1199 NSDAYC

-1210 GLTGFRQVDDK
+1210 GLTGFRQVEDG

-1303 QGDGTLSYTYRST
+1303 QVDGTLSYTYRST

-1364 ETPETPDTPVSPED
+1364 ETPETPDTPVSPEG

-1386 ATPDAPAE
+1386 ATPDDAE

-1402 ADSPVQ
+1402 ANPSVQ
-1408 DATPDAAPAAAAT
+1408 DATPDTVAA
-1421 ATRLPQTGVNWI
+1421 LPKTGVNWT
-1433 AALAMS
+1433 AALAMA
-1439 LSGLTLMAAGAFT
+1439 LSGMALTVAGAFT
-1452 SLFRKSKH
+1452 SLFAKSKH

>member
-1 MTNKKFKK
+1 M
-9 AAMALALTACVAAA
+9 
-23 PLTANAESSENAV
+23 
-36 DAQVPA
+36 
-42 AVDHAGTD
+42 
-50 TAADAPEAE
+50 
-59 APEKKSPPLVTIS
+59 PPRPRLRRKNPPPPVTIS

-85 EGDRAEGM
+85 EGDQAEGM
-93 LEDRETEDKKITT
+93 LEDRETEDKKSTT

-148 TPKAPEEPGES
+148 TPKAP
-159 ETPKAPTEIS
+159 TEIS
-169 SDETITD
+169 SDDTTTS
-176 IVGDA
+176 IVDDS

-202 TGPDSEELVDST
+202 TGPDSEKLVDST
-214 VNEDGSVTNRY
+214 VNPDGSVTNRY

-230 ADKTTT
+230 AEKTTT
-236 NTTTGTVTA
+236 NKTTGEATA
-245 DTKEIFVTDGKGV
+245 DTKETTTTEGSEV
-258 DLKQEL
+258 DLVKEL
-264 GKDYQEKLKWDT
+264 GDDYQDALKW
-276 VDGTSF
+276 GTEIGKDI
-282 NGYTVGSM
+282 NGYKVSDVAVL
-290 EEDGDRQTYTLTK
+290 ENDKTYTLKK
-303 HTEDTDLEMTGED
+303 HTEDDNLELTGED

-398 FKDKDGNDIDVDLN
+398 FKDKNGNDIDVDLN
-412 ELLKNEKTETVNENG
+412 ELLKKEKTETVNENG

-455 KDIGADKLADLLNS
+455 KDMGADNLADLLNS

-490 ACEISYDDA
+490 VCEISYNEA

-553 VDPSSLSITDEDV
+553 VDPSSLPITDEDV

-583 RTYIYTA
+583 RTYTYTA

-610 ITGFGDDVMKVGYFT
+610 ITGFGDDVMKAGYFT
-625 GGIHVKSEEDVEAA
+625 GGIHVKPEEDVEAA
-639 DGKTDHKRALIES
+639 DGKTDHKRTLIES
-652 GIFVSGDATAETNG
+652 GIFVSGDATAETSG

-682 DFKTAPKNAVAG
+682 DFKTAPHNAVTG
-694 SIKSDDTGRIIEYQT
+694 SIKYDDAGRIIEYQT

-797 IRVGSNRFTK
+797 IRVGSNSYTK
-807 TVEKDGVKTTYTIT
+807 TVTDENGVKTTYTIT
-821 VEPGNLGEDMTLDKL
+821 VEPGNLDEDMTLAKL
-836 AERYGVDGT
+836 AERYDVDGT
-845 AITVKDGVASFTR
+845 AITVKDGVASFTK

-1096 YYKVTGTVAYNQYKP
+1096 YYKVSGTVAYNQYKP
-1111 EDGKTKFTQEE
+1111 ADGTSDLTKEQ
-1122 AEALLKKLQEEGY
+1122 AEALLKQLQAEGY
-1135 ADASIVAFYSTEHSH
+1135 ADASIVTFYTTEHEHS
-1150 MQTDENATYRIYL
+1150 QTEKNASYRIYL
-1163 NKSKLTSYGYL
+1163 NKSELISYGYL
-1174 SYDSNTCTNAHNWNQ
+1174 SYDSNTCVNAHNWNQ
-1189 PMYGLSNRVF
+1189 EMYGLSNKYF
-1199 NPDAYC
+1199 NSDAYC

-1243 NNHLTITDSAQKADT
+1243 NNHLTITDSAQKAAT

-1303 QGDGTLSYTYRST
+1303 QVDGTLDYTYRT
-1316 QDASVD
+1316 EQDATVD
-1322 AESAHKEETVVRH
+1322 ADSAHMEETVQRH
-1335 GTADYEYTYT
+1335 GEVTYEYTYT
-1345 ASKDEVEITT
+1345 SSREEVDIKTDE
-1355 DSRTETTTP
+1355 RTETITP
-1364 ETPETPDTPVSPED
+1364 DTPDTPVTPED
-1378 PTTPPVQD
+1378 PTNPPVQD

-1402 ADSPVQ
+1402 ANPPVQ
-1408 DATPDAAPAAAAT
+1408 DAAPDAPAST
-1421 ATRLPQTGVNWI
+1421 VSTLPKTGVNWI
-1433 AALAMS
+1433 AALAMG

-1452 SLFRKSKH
+1452 SLFRKSRH

>member
-9 AAMALALTACVAAA
+9 AAMALALTACVAAT
-23 PLTANAESSENAV
+23 PLAANAETPENAV
-36 DAQVPA
+36 PVENKERS
-42 AVDHAGTD
+42 
-50 TAADAPEAE
+50 EAE
-59 APEKKSPPLVTIS
+59 TPAQQA
-72 SETTEAAAPVENQ
+72 SESANTAPVENQ
-85 EGDRAEGM
+85 EHKNAEGI

-106 DVVYDERDITYNE
+106 DVEYTDREFTYNE
-119 DGTPKTEDASGK
+119 DGTVKSEESSGPI
-131 VVQKEED
+131 VQKEMDKSTEAASGETAGEGKD
-138 KTPEEPGESE
+138 SEGSAKTPEAGETTEEGKGIEAPDADISEPV
-148 TPKAPEEPGES
+148 K
-159 ETPKAPTEIS
+159 
-169 SDETITD
+169 
-176 IVGDA
+176 DA
-181 GKEIGTA
+181 EGKIIGTA
-188 TKKETTEQE
+188 SKEERTEQE

-202 TGPDSEELVDST
+202 TSPDSEKLVDST
-214 VNEDGSVTNRY
+214 VNPDGSVTNRY

-264 GKDYQEKLKWDT
+264 GEDYQEKLKWDT

-290 EEDGDRQTYTLTK
+290 EENGDRRTYTLTK
-303 HTEDTDLEMTGED
+303 HTEDTDLKMTGED
-316 IAKLIEAD
+316 LAKLLEAD
-324 YTKTENEDGS
+324 YTKTENDDGS
-334 YTLTKTIK
+334 YTLTKSIRTS
-342 TAAGE
+342 AGE
-347 QTVYIK
+347 QTVYIT
-353 VTGNKAS
+353 VTGNKATRT
-360 KIVDTVLT
+360 VDTTLK
-368 VDVKKGE
+368 VDVKKSE
-375 HTETGEVKQDEVK
+375 HPGSAEVKQDDVM
-388 LPNATDSGLT
+388 LPNKTDKTLT
-398 FKDKDGNDIDVDLN
+398 FTDKNSNTFHVDLD
-412 ELLKNEKTETVNENG
+412 ELLQKPDKTESTNAAG
-427 DKVITVKDGNK
+427 DKVITVKDGSK
-438 TYEIV
+438 TYEII

-455 KDIGADKLADLLNS
+455 KDLSANELAGLLNS
-469 NPANGTF
+469 NSANGKF
-476 TVKNGKVCKVVNGE
+476 IAKDGKVCKVVNGE

-553 VDPSSLSITDEDV
+553 VDPSSLPITDEDV
-566 SLPEGVDN
+566 SLPEGVEN
-574 VVANRDKLK
+574 VSANKDKLK
-583 RTYIYTA
+583 RTYTYTA
-590 SDGKQYTFTYKF
+590 SDGKQYTFTYRF
-602 AYDDTRNN
+602 AYDDTRNH
-610 ITGFGDDVMKVGYFT
+610 ITGFGDGVKKVGYFT
-625 GGIHVKSEEDVEAA
+625 GGIHVKPEEDVEAA
-639 DGKTDHKRALIES
+639 DGKTDHKRTLIES

-694 SIKSDDTGRIIEYQT
+694 SIKYDDTGRIIEYQT

-797 IRVGSNRFTK
+797 VRVGSNSYTK
-807 TVEKDGVKTTYTIT
+807 TVTDENGVKTTYTIT
-821 VEPGNLGEDMTLDKL
+821 VEPGNLGEDMALAKL
-836 AERYGVDGT
+836 AERYGVDAA

-898 MQKDLQDGEIL
+898 MQKDLQDGEML
-909 DVGGYQVTI
+909 DVGGYQVTL
-918 STSKDEIIEIL
+918 STTKEEIIEIL

-953 KAEADA
+953 RAEADA

-1096 YYKVTGTVAYNQYKP
+1096 YYKVSGTVAYNQYKP
-1111 EDGKTKFTQEE
+1111 ADGTSDLTKEQ
-1122 AEALLKKLQEEGY
+1122 AEALLKQLQAEGY
-1135 ADASIVAFYSTEHSH
+1135 ADASIVTFYTTEHEH
-1150 MQTDENATYRIYL
+1150 QQTERNASYRIYL
-1163 NKSKLTSYGYL
+1163 NKSELISYGYL

-1189 PMYGLSNRVF
+1189 AMYGLSNKYF
-1199 NPDAYC
+1199 NSDAYC

-1243 NNHLTITDSAQKADT
+1243 NNHLTITDSAQKSDT
-1258 GSGVSGRYNYTTTV
+1258 DYAVSGRYSYTSTI
-1272 SGSRVNYSALGTA
+1272 SGSGVNYNTIGTA
-1285 THETWK
+1285 AHETWK

-1303 QGDGTLSYTYRST
+1303 QVDGTLSYTYRST

-1364 ETPETPDTPVSPED
+1364 ETPDTPDTPVSPEG

-1386 ATPDAPAE
+1386 VTPDEAE
-1394 TPVTPENP
+1394 TPVNPENP
-1402 ADSPVQ
+1402 ANPSVQ
-1408 DATPDAAPAAAAT
+1408 DATPDSTVAA
-1421 ATRLPQTGVNWI
+1421 LPKTGVNWFT
-1433 AALAMS
+1433 ALAMA
-1439 LSGLTLMAAGAFT
+1439 LSGMALTVAGAFT
-1452 SLFRKSKH
+1452 SLFAKSKH

>member
-9 AAMALALTACVAAA
+9 AAMALALTACVAAT
-23 PLTANAESSENAV
+23 PLAANAETPENAV
-36 DAQVPA
+36 PVENKERS
-42 AVDHAGTD
+42 
-50 TAADAPEAE
+50 EAE
-59 APEKKSPPLVTIS
+59 TPAQQA
-72 SETTEAAAPVENQ
+72 SESANTAPVENQ
-85 EGDRAEGM
+85 EHENAEGI

-106 DVVYDERDITYNE
+106 DVEYTDREFTYNE
-119 DGTPKTEDASGK
+119 DGTVKSEESSGDI
-131 VVQKEED
+131 VQKEMD
-138 KTPEEPGESE
+138 KSTEAASGETAGEGKDSEGSAETPEAGETTEEGKGIEAPDADISEPV
-148 TPKAPEEPGES
+148 K
-159 ETPKAPTEIS
+159 
-169 SDETITD
+169 
-176 IVGDA
+176 DA
-181 GKEIGTA
+181 EGKIIGTA
-188 TKKETTEQE
+188 SKEERTEQE

-202 TGPDSEELVDST
+202 TSPDSEKLVDST
-214 VNEDGSVTNRY
+214 VNPDGSVTNRY

-245 DTKEIFVTDGKGV
+245 DTNETFVTDGKEV

-264 GKDYQEKLKWDT
+264 GEDYQEKLKWDT

-282 NGYTVGSM
+282 NDYTVGSM

-316 IAKLIEAD
+316 LAKLLEAD
-324 YTKTENEDGS
+324 YTKTENDDGS
-334 YTLTKTIK
+334 YTLTKSIRTS
-342 TAAGE
+342 AGE
-347 QTVYIK
+347 QTVYIT
-353 VTGNKAS
+353 VTGNKATRT
-360 KIVDTVLT
+360 VDTTLK
-368 VDVKKGE
+368 VDVKKSE
-375 HTETGEVKQDEVK
+375 HTGSAEVKQDDVM
-388 LPNATDSGLT
+388 LPNKTDKTLAFTDKNSNT
-398 FKDKDGNDIDVDLN
+398 FHVDLD
-412 ELLKNEKTETVNENG
+412 ELLQKPDKTESTNAAG
-427 DKVITVKDGNK
+427 DKVITVKDGSK
-438 TYEIV
+438 TYEII

-455 KDIGADKLADLLNS
+455 KDLSADELAGLLNS
-469 NPANGTF
+469 NSANGEF
-476 TVKNGKVCKVVNGE
+476 IAKDGKVCKVVNGE
-490 ACEISYDDA
+490 ACEISYNDA

-553 VDPSSLSITDEDV
+553 VDPSSLPITDEDV

-574 VVANRDKLK
+574 VSANKDKLK
-583 RTYIYTA
+583 RTYTYTA

-652 GIFVSGDATAETNG
+652 GIFVSGNATTDANG

-694 SIKSDDTGRIIEYQT
+694 SIKYDDTGRIIEYQT

-797 IRVGSNRFTK
+797 IRVGSNSYTK
-807 TVEKDGVKTTYTIT
+807 TVTDENGVKTTYTVT
-821 VEPGNLGEDMTLDKL
+821 VEPGSLSESRALTEL
-836 AERYGVDGT
+836 AERYGVDAA

-1096 YYKVTGTVAYNQYKP
+1096 YYKVSGTVAYNQYKP
-1111 EDGKTKFTQEE
+1111 ADGTSDLTKEQ
-1122 AEALLKKLQEEGY
+1122 AEALLKQLQAEGY
-1135 ADASIVAFYSTEHSH
+1135 ADASIVTFYTTEHEH
-1150 MQTDENATYRIYL
+1150 QQTERNASYRIYL
-1163 NKSKLTSYGYL
+1163 NKSELISYGYL

-1189 PMYGLSNRVF
+1189 AMYGLSNKYF

-1210 GLTGFRQVDDK
+1210 GLTGFRQVEDG

-1226 GKKTITVSRI
+1226 GKKAITVSRI

-1364 ETPETPDTPVSPED
+1364 ETPDTPDTPVSPVSPEG

-1386 ATPDAPAE
+1386 ATPDEAE

-1402 ADSPVQ
+1402 TNPSVQ
-1408 DATPDAAPAAAAT
+1408 DATPDSTVAA
-1421 ATRLPQTGVNWI
+1421 LPKTGVNWFT
-1433 AALAMS
+1433 ALAMA
-1439 LSGLTLMAAGAFT
+1439 LSGMALTVAGAFT
-1452 SLFRKSKH
+1452 SLFAKSKH

>member
-23 PLTANAESSENAV
+23 PLTANAESPENAV

-85 EGDRAEGM
+85 EGDQAEGM
-93 LEDRETEDKKITT
+93 LEDRETEDKKSTT

-148 TPKAPEEPGES
+148 TPKAP
-159 ETPKAPTEIS
+159 TEIS
-169 SDETITD
+169 SDDTTTS
-176 IVGDA
+176 IVDDS

-202 TGPDSEELVDST
+202 TGPDSEKLVDST
-214 VNEDGSVTNRY
+214 VNPDGSVTNRY

-245 DTKEIFVTDGKGV
+245 DTNETFVTDGKEV

-264 GKDYQEKLKWDT
+264 GEDYQEKLKWDT

-316 IAKLIEAD
+316 LAKLIEAD

-398 FKDKDGNDIDVDLN
+398 FKDKNGNDIDVDLN
-412 ELLKNEKTETVNENG
+412 ELLKKEKTETVNENG

-455 KDIGADKLADLLNS
+455 KDMGADNLADLLNS

-490 ACEISYDDA
+490 ACEISYNDA

-553 VDPSSLSITDEDV
+553 VDPSSLNITDEDV

-610 ITGFGDDVMKVGYFT
+610 ITGFGDDVMKAGYFT
-625 GGIHVKSEEDVEAA
+625 GGIHVKPEEDVEAA
-639 DGKTDHKRALIES
+639 DGKTDHKRTLIES
-652 GIFVSGDATAETNG
+652 GIFVSGDATAETSG

-694 SIKSDDTGRIIEYQT
+694 SIKYDDTGRIIEYQT
-709 TDGKTIKLSYESVEV
+709 TNGKTIKLSYESVEV

-771 SSGKDESGGLTYTI
+771 SSGKDESGSLTYTI

-797 IRVGSNRFTK
+797 VRVGSNSYTK
-807 TVEKDGVKTTYTIT
+807 TVTDENGVKTTYTIT
-821 VEPGNLGEDMTLDKL
+821 VEPGNLDEDMTLAKL
-836 AERYGVDGT
+836 AERYDVDGT
-845 AITVKDGVASFTR
+845 AITVKDGVASFTK

-980 YGKPDTGI
+980 HGKPDTGI

-1096 YYKVTGTVAYNQYKP
+1096 YYKVSGTVAYNQYKP
-1111 EDGKTKFTQEE
+1111 ADGTSDLTKEQ
-1122 AEALLKKLQEEGY
+1122 AEALLKQLQAEGY
-1135 ADASIVAFYSTEHSH
+1135 ADASIVTFYTTEHEHS
-1150 MQTDENATYRIYL
+1150 QTEKNASYRIYL
-1163 NKSKLTSYGYL
+1163 NKSELISYGYL

-1189 PMYGLSNRVF
+1189 AMYGLSNKYF

-1210 GLTGFRQVDDK
+1210 GLTGFRQVEDG

-1364 ETPETPDTPVSPED
+1364 ETPDTPDTPVSPVSPEG

-1402 ADSPVQ
+1402 ANPPVQ
-1408 DATPDAAPAAAAT
+1408 DAAPDAPAST
-1421 ATRLPQTGVNWI
+1421 VSTLPKTGVNWI
-1433 AALAMS
+1433 AALAMG

-1452 SLFRKSKH
+1452 SLFRKSRH